1 MAQSR
6 SGKKSTKSSGTKK
19 RTSSSK
25 SSSSRS
31 TSARSASSRSSRPSG
46 RAKRRAETPNL
57 ARSVLLVGLSLLCV
71 ALVLVPGQNL
81 WRTLRSWYFGV
92 FGVMTYFVGPFL
104 LYLAYLL
111 ASGYRVALFAGK
123 VSLMGVLCA
132 GVPVIFSKLNVEGLK
147 AGEVIK
153 MLFTRGGTYYWE
165 GGVLGAPVGATLL
178 ALFGRPASNI
188 LMLLV
193 FLLGLMFFFAITP
206 VDVVLF
212 VDTQYKK
219 LQAKREER
227 AAAETAYD
235 TRLFHEEPEE
245 ESVENLTEALPDAN
259 RPHHPVYDVIADTSR
274 FPKQAA
280 APVQQ
285 PARQYAQPYTAPV
298 TPVVP
303 EAPFTQQPAPQ
314 SRAGFDVDLG
324 PDATEAAR
332 VKAETHDPLEPVNI
346 GPGGTFGMDP
356 LSGKTNSPLHYARPQ
371 QAAPAPA
378 PQEDF
383 ELQLEPAEE
392 EPAYTAP
399 YTAPASYTAPS
410 TSYTAAP
417 ADSAPAP
424 QEPVDELDAL
434 INRAVSGHA
443 PYYAPQEV
451 SAETTLDLPQPTE
464 FETPLTPV
472 PQEPQFDTP
481 LVPVEPEE
489 DLPEP
494 TPVELPQIDMTGRV
508 QGDTMVISPADLAA
522 GMAAQNVAP
531 LGEPTAAD
539 ASTTPAAAPMPAAPV
554 SPAVPASPAAIPT
567 LGGSFSDTGSVVSAA
582 WQSGRSVSEML
593 DAMASQPAAPSA
605 PAVPV
610 QAPAYTAPA
619 AEPVQE
625 ETTPAQTPAYTAP
638 TTPQPAPSAPA
649 YQPAPQPMTR
659 PAAETTQSS
668 FTVPQQGEAARVR
681 VSTAVGNSAGAPIHT
696 PPVAAKADPNA
707 MRLPTSE
714 EQPPEPYC
722 YPSLNLFNPTRPDDE
737 AGAAREMKK
746 NADILVNTLDS
757 FGVKTTMLDICRGP
771 SVTRYELQPQAGIK
785 VSRITSLADDIAL
798 NLATAGVRIE
808 APIPGKP
815 AVGIE
820 VPNKIRSTVNIR
832 SVFESQNYINMR
844 SPLTMALGKD
854 IAGTAQV
861 ADLCKMPHLL
871 IAGSTGSGK
880 SVCVNS
886 IIISFLFRSGPED
899 VKLILID
906 PKVVELA
913 EYNGIPHLL
922 MPVVTEPRKAAG
934 ALGASVAEM
943 ERRYKLFAEN
953 NVREIKAYNK
963 LAAQTGMEHL
973 PYIAIVIDEL
983 ADLMMVAG
991 KEVEDYICRIAQK
1004 ARAAGIHL
1012 IVATQRPSVDVIT
1025 GLIKANIPSRIAFAV
1040 SSQIDSRTILD
1051 SGGAEK
1057 LLGNGDMLFLPVG
1070 ASKPV
1075 RVQGTFVTDEEI
1087 GAVLSFIKSTSTA
1100 QYDEEMIAEMER
1112 RAVAEKGSKKGGD
1125 DDGDAGGALDAM
1137 FEQAVECVIEAG
1149 QASTSLLQRRCKLGY
1164 ARAARIMDQME
1175 QEKIIGPYEGAKPR
1189 AVLVTKSEWEERKLN
1204 GRYDE

>member
-6 SGKKSTKSSGTKK
+6 SGKSSGK
-19 RTSSSK
+19 SK
-25 SSSSRS
+25 SRSSSSRS
-31 TSARSASSRSSRPSG
+31 STTYRASSGKSGQSSSSRSKAQASR
-46 RAKRRAETPNL
+46 RAQRRAETPNL
-57 ARSVLLVGLSLLCV
+57 ARSILLAGLGLLCV
-71 ALVLVPGQNL
+71 AMVLVPGQNM
-81 WRTLRSWYFGV
+81 WKTLRGGLFGI
-92 FGVMTYFVGPFL
+92 FGVMTYLVGPFL

-111 ASGYRVALFAGK
+111 ASGYRVTLFAGK
-123 VSLMGVLCA
+123 VALMSVLCA
-132 GVPVIFSKLNVEGLK
+132 GVPVIFSNVSPND
-147 AGEVIK
+147 ANPWQIIK
-153 MLFTRGGTYYWE
+153 MLFARGQTNFWE
-165 GGVLGAPVGATLL
+165 GGVWGAPVGGTLL
-178 ALFGRPASNI
+178 ALFGRPASNVI
-188 LMLLV
+188 MLLV

-206 VDVVLF
+206 ADVVLF
-212 VDTQYKK
+212 VNNQYQK
-219 LQAKREER
+219 LQQARQDRAEE
-227 AAAETAYD
+227 ETAYD
-235 TRLFHEEPEE
+235 TQLFAQEQEEEPI
-245 ESVENLTEALPDAN
+245 ENLTAPAQDN
-259 RPHHPVYDVIADTSR
+259 RPHHPAYDVIADTGR
-274 FPKQAA
+274 IPVQPAQPVQPLVQQA
-280 APVQQ
+280 APVNQ
-285 PARQYAQPYTAPV
+285 PAQPVQSAVPSQPAASAPV
-298 TPVVP
+298 IPNYT
-303 EAPFTQQPAPQ
+303 PAPTYAAYAAAAGYTPASYGTPAAESQ
-314 SRAGFDVDLG
+314 PRASFDVDLG
-324 PDATEAAR
+324 PEATASAA
-332 VKAETHDPLEPVNI
+332 KAAIEHDPLEPVNI

-356 LSGKTNSPLHYARPQ
+356 LSHLSDTSHYHAATADPQ
-371 QAAPAPA
+371 PAVQPAAD
-378 PQEDF
+378 EF
-383 ELQLEPAEE
+383 ELKLDDPAEVAPE
-392 EPAYTAP
+392 E
-399 YTAPASYTAPS
+399 
-410 TSYTAAP
+410 AAG
-417 ADSAPAP
+417 
-424 QEPVDELDAL
+424 DELDNL
-434 INRAVSGHA
+434 ISRAVSGHA
-443 PYYAPQEV
+443 PYYGEQDV
-451 SAETTLDLPQPTE
+451 SSETTLDLAQESE
-464 FETPLTPV
+464 FSVPLTP
-472 PQEPQFDTP
+472 EPTFDTP
-481 LVPVEPEE
+481 LVPVE
-489 DLPEP
+489 D
-494 TPVELPQIDMTGRV
+494 
-508 QGDTMVISPADLAA
+508 
-522 GMAAQNVAP
+522 
-531 LGEPTAAD
+531 D
-539 ASTTPAAAPMPAAPV
+539 ASFGIPVDGEEGAFTGNTPAKEPHSAPAASAAP
-554 SPAVPASPAAIPT
+554 AIPT
-567 LGGSFSDTGSVVSAA
+567 IGGSFSVNEAVSNAWNSGRPISDVLNAQPATPVPQAAPVVPASSVAAAVSA
-582 WQSGRSVSEML
+582 
-593 DAMASQPAAPSA
+593 QP
-605 PAVPV
+605 
-610 QAPAYTAPA
+610 Q
-619 AEPVQE
+619 Q
-625 ETTPAQTPAYTAP
+625 P
-638 TTPQPAPSAPA
+638 TGT
-649 YQPAPQPMTR
+649 
-659 PAAETTQSS
+659 ESS
-668 FTVPQQGEAARVR
+668 FVVPQRGEAAHLQ
-681 VSTAVGNSAGAPIHT
+681 VSTSVGNSASAPISS
-696 PPVAAKADPNA
+696 PPSVAKADPNTMNLAA
-707 MRLPTSE
+707 MQAEPV
-714 EQPPEPYC
+714 EPYC
-722 YPSLNLFNPTRPDDE
+722 YPSLNLFNATRPDDE

-832 SVFESQNYINMR
+832 AVFESQNYINMR

-854 IAGTAQV
+854 IAGAAQV

-886 IIISFLFRSGPED
+886 IIISFLFRSSPED

-963 LAAQTGMEHL
+963 LAAQTGLEHL

-1051 SGGAEK
+1051 ASGAEK

-1087 GAVLSFIKSTSTA
+1087 GAVLSFIKSTSST

-1112 RAVAEKGSKKGGD
+1112 RAVAEKGSKKGSD
-1125 DDGDAGGALDAM
+1125 DDGDTGGALDPM
-1137 FEQAVECVIEAG
+1137 FEQAVECVIDAG

-1189 AVLVTKSEWEERKLN
+1189 TVLVSKAQWEERKLN
-1204 GRYDE
+1204 GQYDEA

>member
-6 SGKKSTKSSGTKK
+6 SGKKSTKNSSGKK
-19 RTSSSK
+19 GTASARGTGRSSTG
-25 SSSSRS
+25 RS
-31 TSARSASSRSSRPSG
+31 ASARSSAASRSRQPSR
-46 RAKRRAETPNL
+46 RAQRRAETPNL
-57 ARSVLLVGLSLLCV
+57 ARSILLVGLGLLCV

-92 FGVMTYFVGPFL
+92 FGITTYLVGPFL

-111 ASGYRVALFAGK
+111 ATGYRVALFAGK

-132 GVPVIFSKLNVEGLK
+132 SVPVIFSKLNIENLK
-147 AGEVIK
+147 VGEIVK
-153 MLFTRGGTYYWE
+153 MLFTRGGTYFWE
-165 GGVLGAPVGATLL
+165 GGVLGAPIGATLL

-188 LMLLV
+188 IMLLI

-206 VDVVLF
+206 ADVVLF
-212 VDTQYKK
+212 VDGQYKT

-235 TRLFHEEPEE
+235 TRLFEQEPEE
-245 ESVENLTEALPDAN
+245 ESVENLTGALPGSS
-259 RPHHPVYDVIADTSR
+259 RPPHPVYDVIADTSR
-274 FPKQAA
+274 FPKQTPPALQRQAA
-280 APVQQ
+280 
-285 PARQYAQPYTAPV
+285 YTPPV
-298 TPVVP
+298 TPAVP
-303 EAPFTQQPAPQ
+303 EAPFTAKPDAQTHA
-314 SRAGFDVDLG
+314 SFDVDLG
-324 PDATEAAR
+324 PSAGENAR
-332 VKAETHDPLEPVNI
+332 QKAVSDDPLEPVSI

-356 LSGKTNSPLHYARPQ
+356 LSNRANSTLRHTQPQ
-371 QAAPAPA
+371 PAPA
-378 PQEDF
+378 PKEDF
-383 ELQLEPAEE
+383 ELQLQPASEPAAPVYSTPLTPVT
-392 EPAYTAP
+392 PAPAAQASTAP
-399 YTAPASYTAPS
+399 
-410 TSYTAAP
+410 
-417 ADSAPAP
+417 
-424 QEPVDELDAL
+424 QDELDAL
-434 INRAVSGHA
+434 INRAVSGRA
-443 PYYAPQEV
+443 PYYTPQEV
-451 SAETTLDLPQPTE
+451 SAETPLALPQPTE

-472 PQEPQFDTP
+472 PQEPKFDTP
-481 LVPVEPEE
+481 LIPVEDE
-489 DLPEP
+489 PEP
-494 TPVELPQIDMTGRV
+494 IPVELPQLDMTGRV
-508 QGDTMVISPADLAA
+508 QGDTMVLSPADLAA
-522 GMAAQNVAP
+522 QMAADAAP
-531 LGEPTAAD
+531 LG
-539 ASTTPAAAPMPAAPV
+539 TPAPAAVPDAPEA
-554 SPAVPASPAAIPT
+554 PAVSAPIPT
-567 LGGSFSDTGSVVSAA
+567 LGGSFSDTGSAVSAA
-582 WQSGRSVSEML
+582 WQSGRAVSEWQ
-593 DAMASQPAAPSA
+593 DGRRARAPAAPRRRVGQAPARAAPPPPYQSA
-605 PAVPV
+605 PA
-610 QAPAYTAPA
+610 
-619 AEPVQE
+619 
-625 ETTPAQTPAYTAP
+625 
-638 TTPQPAPSAPA
+638 
-649 YQPAPQPMTR
+649 MTR

-668 FTVPQQGEAARVR
+668 FTVPRQGEAARVQ

-696 PPVAAKADPNA
+696 PPCAAKADPNA

-722 YPSLNLFNPTRPDDE
+722 YPSLNLFNATRPDDE

-832 SVFESQNYINMR
+832 AVFESQNYINMR

-1125 DDGDAGGALDAM
+1125 DDGDGGGALDAM

-1189 AVLVTKSEWEERKLN
+1189 AVLVTKAEWEERKLN
-1204 GRYDE
+1204 GQYDG

>member
-6 SGKKSTKSSGTKK
+6 SGKSSGNKN
-19 RTSSSK
+19 RSSSSSK
-25 SSSSRS
+25 SKSRSSSSRS
-31 TSARSASSRSSRPSG
+31 STTYRASSGKSGQSSSSRSKAQASR
-46 RAKRRAETPNL
+46 RAQRRAETPNL
-57 ARSVLLVGLSLLCV
+57 ARSILLAGLGLLCV
-71 ALVLVPGQNL
+71 AMVLVPGQNM
-81 WRTLRSWYFGV
+81 WKTLRGGLFGI
-92 FGVMTYFVGPFL
+92 FGVMTYLVGPFL

-111 ASGYRVALFAGK
+111 ASGYRVTLFAGK
-123 VSLMGVLCA
+123 VALMSVLCA
-132 GVPVIFSKLNVEGLK
+132 GVPVIFSNVSLND
-147 AGEVIK
+147 ANPWQITK
-153 MLFTRGGTYYWE
+153 MLFARGQTNFWE
-165 GGVLGAPVGATLL
+165 GGVWGAPVGGTLL
-178 ALFGRPASNI
+178 ALFGRPASNVI
-188 LMLLV
+188 MLLV

-206 VDVVLF
+206 ADVVLF
-212 VDTQYKK
+212 VNNQYQK
-219 LQAKREER
+219 LQQARQDRAEE
-227 AAAETAYD
+227 ETAYD
-235 TRLFHEEPEE
+235 TQLFAQEQEEEPI
-245 ESVENLTEALPDAN
+245 ENLTVPVQDN
-259 RPHHPVYDVIADTSR
+259 RPHHPAYDVIADTGR
-274 FPKQAA
+274 IPVQPAQPVQPLVQQA
-280 APVQQ
+280 APVNQ
-285 PARQYAQPYTAPV
+285 PAQPVQPAIPSQPAASAPV
-298 TPVVP
+298 IPNYT
-303 EAPFTQQPAPQ
+303 PAPTYAAYAAAAGYTPASYGTPAAESQ
-314 SRAGFDVDLG
+314 PRASFDVDLG
-324 PDATEAAR
+324 PEATASAA
-332 VKAETHDPLEPVNI
+332 KAAIEHDPLEPVNI

-356 LSGKTNSPLHYARPQ
+356 LSHLSDTSHYHAAAAEQ
-371 QAAPAPA
+371 QPAVQPAADEFELKLDNPAEAAP
-378 PQEDF
+378 
-383 ELQLEPAEE
+383 EE
-392 EPAYTAP
+392 
-399 YTAPASYTAPS
+399 
-410 TSYTAAP
+410 AAG
-417 ADSAPAP
+417 
-424 QEPVDELDAL
+424 DELDNL
-434 INRAVSGHA
+434 ISRAVSGHA
-443 PYYAPQEV
+443 PYYGEQDV
-451 SAETTLDLPQPTE
+451 SSETTLDLAQESE
-464 FETPLTPV
+464 FSVPLTS
-472 PQEPQFDTP
+472 EPTFDTP
-481 LVPVEPEE
+481 LVPVE
-489 DLPEP
+489 D
-494 TPVELPQIDMTGRV
+494 
-508 QGDTMVISPADLAA
+508 
-522 GMAAQNVAP
+522 
-531 LGEPTAAD
+531 D
-539 ASTTPAAAPMPAAPV
+539 ASFGIPVDGEEGAFTGNTPAEEPHSAPAASAAP
-554 SPAVPASPAAIPT
+554 AIPT
-567 LGGSFSDTGSVVSAA
+567 IGGSFSVNEAVSDAWNSGRPISDVLNAQPATPVQQAAPVVPASSVAAAVSA
-582 WQSGRSVSEML
+582 
-593 DAMASQPAAPSA
+593 QP
-605 PAVPV
+605 
-610 QAPAYTAPA
+610 Q
-619 AEPVQE
+619 Q
-625 ETTPAQTPAYTAP
+625 P
-638 TTPQPAPSAPA
+638 TGT
-649 YQPAPQPMTR
+649 
-659 PAAETTQSS
+659 ESS
-668 FTVPQQGEAARVR
+668 FVVPQRGEAAHLQ
-681 VSTAVGNSAGAPIHT
+681 VSTSVGNSASAPISS
-696 PPVAAKADPNA
+696 PPSAAKADPNTMNLAA
-707 MRLPTSE
+707 MQAEPV
-714 EQPPEPYC
+714 EPYC
-722 YPSLNLFNPTRPDDE
+722 YPSLNLFNATRPDDE

-785 VSRITSLADDIAL
+785 VSRITSLSDDIAL

-832 SVFESQNYINMR
+832 AVFESQNYINMR

-1112 RAVAEKGSKKGGD
+1112 RAVAEKGSKRGGD
-1125 DDGDAGGALDAM
+1125 DDGEAGGALDAM

-1189 AVLVTKSEWEERKLN
+1189 AVLVTKAQWEERKLN
-1204 GRYDE
+1204 GQYDE

>member
-6 SGKKSTKSSGTKK
+6 SGKSSGNKN
-19 RTSSSK
+19 RSSSSSK
-25 SSSSRS
+25 SKSRSSSSRS
-31 TSARSASSRSSRPSG
+31 STTYRASSGKSGQSSSSRSKAQASR
-46 RAKRRAETPNL
+46 RAQRRAETPNL
-57 ARSVLLVGLSLLCV
+57 ARSILRAGLGLLCV
-71 ALVLVPGQNL
+71 AMVLVPGQNM
-81 WRTLRSWYFGV
+81 WKTLRGGLFGI
-92 FGVMTYFVGPFL
+92 FGVMTYLVGPFL

-111 ASGYRVALFAGK
+111 ASGYRVTLFAGK
-123 VSLMGVLCA
+123 VALMSVLCA
-132 GVPVIFSKLNVEGLK
+132 GVPVIFSNVSPND
-147 AGEVIK
+147 ANPWQIIK
-153 MLFTRGGTYYWE
+153 MLFARGQTNFWE
-165 GGVLGAPVGATLL
+165 GGVWGAPVGGTLL
-178 ALFGRPASNI
+178 ALFGRPASNVI
-188 LMLLV
+188 MLLV

-206 VDVVLF
+206 ADVVLF
-212 VDTQYKK
+212 VNNQYQK
-219 LQAKREER
+219 LQQARQDRAEEE
-227 AAAETAYD
+227 AAYD
-235 TRLFHEEPEE
+235 TQLFAQEQEEEPI
-245 ESVENLTEALPDAN
+245 ENLTAPVQDN
-259 RPHHPVYDVIADTSR
+259 RPHHPAYDVIADTGR
-274 FPKQAA
+274 IPVQPAQPVQPLVQQA
-280 APVQQ
+280 APVNQPTQPVQ
-285 PARQYAQPYTAPV
+285 PAIPSQPAASAPV
-298 TPVVP
+298 IPNYT
-303 EAPFTQQPAPQ
+303 PAPTYAAYAAAAGYTPASYGTPAAESQ
-314 SRAGFDVDLG
+314 PRASFDVDLG
-324 PDATEAAR
+324 PEATASAA
-332 VKAETHDPLEPVNI
+332 KAAIEHDPLEPVNI

-356 LSGKTNSPLHYARPQ
+356 LSHLSDTSHYHAATADPQ
-371 QAAPAPA
+371 PAVQPAADEFELKLDDPAEAAP
-378 PQEDF
+378 
-383 ELQLEPAEE
+383 EE
-392 EPAYTAP
+392 
-399 YTAPASYTAPS
+399 
-410 TSYTAAP
+410 AAG
-417 ADSAPAP
+417 
-424 QEPVDELDAL
+424 DELDNL
-434 INRAVSGHA
+434 ISRAVSGHA
-443 PYYAPQEV
+443 PYYGEQDV
-451 SAETTLDLPQPTE
+451 SSETTLDLPQESE
-464 FETPLTPV
+464 FSVPLTP
-472 PQEPQFDTP
+472 EPTFDTP
-481 LVPVEPEE
+481 LVPVE
-489 DLPEP
+489 D
-494 TPVELPQIDMTGRV
+494 
-508 QGDTMVISPADLAA
+508 
-522 GMAAQNVAP
+522 
-531 LGEPTAAD
+531 D
-539 ASTTPAAAPMPAAPV
+539 ASFGIPVDGEEGAFTGNTPAEEPHSAPAVSAAP
-554 SPAVPASPAAIPT
+554 AIPT
-567 LGGSFSDTGSVVSAA
+567 IGGSFSVNEAVSDAWNSGRPISDVLNAQPATPVPQAASVVPASSVAAAVSA
-582 WQSGRSVSEML
+582 
-593 DAMASQPAAPSA
+593 QP
-605 PAVPV
+605 
-610 QAPAYTAPA
+610 Q
-619 AEPVQE
+619 Q
-625 ETTPAQTPAYTAP
+625 P
-638 TTPQPAPSAPA
+638 TGT
-649 YQPAPQPMTR
+649 
-659 PAAETTQSS
+659 ESS
-668 FTVPQQGEAARVR
+668 FVVPQRGEAAHLQ
-681 VSTAVGNSAGAPIHT
+681 VSTSVGNSASAPISS
-696 PPVAAKADPNA
+696 PPSVAKADPNTMNLAA
-707 MRLPTSE
+707 MQAEPV
-714 EQPPEPYC
+714 EPYC
-722 YPSLNLFNPTRPDDE
+722 YPSLNLFNATRPDDE

-832 SVFESQNYINMR
+832 AVFESQNYINMR

-854 IAGTAQV
+854 IAGAAQV

-886 IIISFLFRSGPED
+886 IIISFLFRSSPED

-963 LAAQTGMEHL
+963 LAAQTGLEHL

-1051 SGGAEK
+1051 ASGAEK

-1087 GAVLSFIKSTSTA
+1087 GAVLSFIKSTSST

-1112 RAVAEKGSKKGGD
+1112 RAVAEKGSKKGSD
-1125 DDGDAGGALDAM
+1125 DDGDTGGALDPM
-1137 FEQAVECVIEAG
+1137 FEQAVECVIDAG

-1189 AVLVTKSEWEERKLN
+1189 TVLVSKAQWEERKLN
-1204 GRYDE
+1204 GQYDEA

>member
-6 SGKKSTKSSGTKK
+6 SGKSSGNKN
-19 RTSSSK
+19 RSSSSSK
-25 SSSSRS
+25 SKSRSSSSRS
-31 TSARSASSRSSRPSG
+31 STTYRASSGKSGQSSSSRSKVQASR
-46 RAKRRAETPNL
+46 RAQRRAETPNL
-57 ARSVLLVGLSLLCV
+57 ARSILLAGLGLLCV
-71 ALVLVPGQNL
+71 AMVLVPGQNM
-81 WRTLRSWYFGV
+81 WKTLRGGLFGI
-92 FGVMTYFVGPFL
+92 FGVMTYLVGPFL

-111 ASGYRVALFAGK
+111 ASGYRVTLFAGK
-123 VSLMGVLCA
+123 VALMSVLCA
-132 GVPVIFSKLNVEGLK
+132 GVPVIFSNISLND
-147 AGEVIK
+147 ANPWQIIK
-153 MLFTRGGTYYWE
+153 MLFARGQTNFWE
-165 GGVLGAPVGATLL
+165 GGVWGAPVGGTLL
-178 ALFGRPASNI
+178 ALFGRPASNVI
-188 LMLLV
+188 MLLV

-206 VDVVLF
+206 ADVVLF
-212 VDTQYKK
+212 VNNQYQK
-219 LQAKREER
+219 LQQARQDRAEE
-227 AAAETAYD
+227 ETAYD
-235 TRLFHEEPEE
+235 TQLFAQEQEEEPI
-245 ESVENLTEALPDAN
+245 ENLTAPAQDN
-259 RPHHPVYDVIADTSR
+259 RPHHPAYDVIADTGR
-274 FPKQAA
+274 IPVQPAQPVQPLVQQA
-280 APVQQ
+280 APVNQ
-285 PARQYAQPYTAPV
+285 PAQPVQSAVPSQSAASAPV
-298 TPVVP
+298 IPNYT
-303 EAPFTQQPAPQ
+303 PAPTYAAYAAAAGYTPASYGTPAAESQ
-314 SRAGFDVDLG
+314 PRASFDVDLG
-324 PDATEAAR
+324 PEATASAA
-332 VKAETHDPLEPVNI
+332 KAAIEHDPLEPVNI

-356 LSGKTNSPLHYARPQ
+356 LSHLSDTSHYHAATADPQ
-371 QAAPAPA
+371 PAVQPAADEFELKLDDPAEAAP
-378 PQEDF
+378 
-383 ELQLEPAEE
+383 EE
-392 EPAYTAP
+392 
-399 YTAPASYTAPS
+399 
-410 TSYTAAP
+410 AAG
-417 ADSAPAP
+417 
-424 QEPVDELDAL
+424 DELDNL
-434 INRAVSGHA
+434 ISRAVSGHA
-443 PYYAPQEV
+443 PYYGEQDV
-451 SAETTLDLPQPTE
+451 SSETTLDLPQESE
-464 FETPLTPV
+464 FSVPLTP
-472 PQEPQFDTP
+472 EPTFDTP
-481 LVPVEPEE
+481 LVPVE
-489 DLPEP
+489 D
-494 TPVELPQIDMTGRV
+494 
-508 QGDTMVISPADLAA
+508 
-522 GMAAQNVAP
+522 
-531 LGEPTAAD
+531 D
-539 ASTTPAAAPMPAAPV
+539 ASFGIPVDGEEGAFTGNTPAEEPHSAPAASAAP
-554 SPAVPASPAAIPT
+554 AIPT
-567 LGGSFSDTGSVVSAA
+567 IGGSFSVNEAVSDAWNSGRPISDVLNAQPATPVPQAAPVVPASSVAAAVSA
-582 WQSGRSVSEML
+582 
-593 DAMASQPAAPSA
+593 QP
-605 PAVPV
+605 
-610 QAPAYTAPA
+610 Q
-619 AEPVQE
+619 Q
-625 ETTPAQTPAYTAP
+625 P
-638 TTPQPAPSAPA
+638 TGT
-649 YQPAPQPMTR
+649 
-659 PAAETTQSS
+659 ESS
-668 FTVPQQGEAARVR
+668 FVVPQRGEAAHLQ
-681 VSTAVGNSAGAPIHT
+681 VSTSVGNSASAPISS
-696 PPVAAKADPNA
+696 PPSAAKADPNTMNLAA
-707 MRLPTSE
+707 MQAEPV
-714 EQPPEPYC
+714 EPYC
-722 YPSLNLFNPTRPDDE
+722 YPSLNLFNATRPDDE

-832 SVFESQNYINMR
+832 AVFESQNYINMR

-854 IAGTAQV
+854 IAGAAQV

-886 IIISFLFRSGPED
+886 IIISFLFRSSPED

-963 LAAQTGMEHL
+963 LAAQTGLEHL

-1051 SGGAEK
+1051 ASGAEK

-1087 GAVLSFIKSTSTA
+1087 GAVLSFIKSTSST

-1112 RAVAEKGSKKGGD
+1112 RAVAEKGSKKGSD
-1125 DDGDAGGALDAM
+1125 DDGDTGGALDPM
-1137 FEQAVECVIEAG
+1137 FEQAVECVIDAG

-1189 AVLVTKSEWEERKLN
+1189 TVLVSKAQWEERKLN
-1204 GRYDE
+1204 GQYDEA

>member
-6 SGKKSTKSSGTKK
+6 SGKSSGNKN
-19 RTSSSK
+19 RSSSSSK
-25 SSSSRS
+25 SKSRSSSSRS
-31 TSARSASSRSSRPSG
+31 STTYRASSGKSGQSSSSRSKAQASR
-46 RAKRRAETPNL
+46 RAQRRAETPNL
-57 ARSVLLVGLSLLCV
+57 ARSILLAGLGLLCV
-71 ALVLVPGQNL
+71 AMVLVPGQNM
-81 WRTLRSWYFGV
+81 WKTLRGGLFGI
-92 FGVMTYFVGPFL
+92 FGVMTYLVGPFL

-111 ASGYRVALFAGK
+111 ASGYRVTLFAGK
-123 VSLMGVLCA
+123 VALMSVLCA
-132 GVPVIFSKLNVEGLK
+132 GVPVIFSNVSLND
-147 AGEVIK
+147 ANPWQITK
-153 MLFTRGGTYYWE
+153 MLFARGQTNFWE
-165 GGVLGAPVGATLL
+165 GGVWGAPVGGTLL
-178 ALFGRPASNI
+178 ALFGRPASNVI
-188 LMLLV
+188 MLLV

-206 VDVVLF
+206 ADVVLF
-212 VDTQYKK
+212 VNNQYQKLQQARQDRAEEETSYDTQ
-219 LQAKREER
+219 
-227 AAAETAYD
+227 
-235 TRLFHEEPEE
+235 LFAQEQEEEPI
-245 ESVENLTEALPDAN
+245 ENLTAPVQDN
-259 RPHHPVYDVIADTSR
+259 RPHHPAYDVIADTGR
-274 FPKQAA
+274 IPVQPAQPVQPLVQQA
-280 APVQQ
+280 APVNQ
-285 PARQYAQPYTAPV
+285 PAQPVQPAIPSQHAASAPV
-298 TPVVP
+298 IPNYT
-303 EAPFTQQPAPQ
+303 PAPTYAAYAAAAGYTPASYGTPAAESQ
-314 SRAGFDVDLG
+314 PRASFDVDLG
-324 PDATEAAR
+324 PEATASAA
-332 VKAETHDPLEPVNI
+332 KAAIEHDPLEPVNI

-356 LSGKTNSPLHYARPQ
+356 LSHLSDTSHYHAATADPQ
-371 QAAPAPA
+371 PAVQPVADEFELKLDDPAEAAP
-378 PQEDF
+378 
-383 ELQLEPAEE
+383 EE
-392 EPAYTAP
+392 
-399 YTAPASYTAPS
+399 
-410 TSYTAAP
+410 AAG
-417 ADSAPAP
+417 
-424 QEPVDELDAL
+424 DELDNL
-434 INRAVSGHA
+434 ISRAVSGHA
-443 PYYAPQEV
+443 PYYGEQDV
-451 SAETTLDLPQPTE
+451 SSETTLDLPQESE
-464 FETPLTPV
+464 FSVPLTP
-472 PQEPQFDTP
+472 EPTFDTP
-481 LVPVEPEE
+481 LVPVE
-489 DLPEP
+489 D
-494 TPVELPQIDMTGRV
+494 
-508 QGDTMVISPADLAA
+508 
-522 GMAAQNVAP
+522 
-531 LGEPTAAD
+531 D
-539 ASTTPAAAPMPAAPV
+539 ASFGIPVDGEEGAFTGNTPAKEPHSAPAASAAP
-554 SPAVPASPAAIPT
+554 AIPT
-567 LGGSFSDTGSVVSAA
+567 IGGSFSVNEAVSNAWNSGRPISDVLNAQPATPVPQAAPVVPASSVAAAVSA
-582 WQSGRSVSEML
+582 
-593 DAMASQPAAPSA
+593 QP
-605 PAVPV
+605 
-610 QAPAYTAPA
+610 Q
-619 AEPVQE
+619 Q
-625 ETTPAQTPAYTAP
+625 P
-638 TTPQPAPSAPA
+638 TGT
-649 YQPAPQPMTR
+649 
-659 PAAETTQSS
+659 ESS
-668 FTVPQQGEAARVR
+668 FVVPQRGEAAHLQ
-681 VSTAVGNSAGAPIHT
+681 VSTSVGNSASAPISS
-696 PPVAAKADPNA
+696 PPSAAKADPNTMNLAA
-707 MRLPTSE
+707 MQAEPV
-714 EQPPEPYC
+714 EPYC
-722 YPSLNLFNPTRPDDE
+722 YPSLNLFNATRPDDE

-832 SVFESQNYINMR
+832 AVFESQNYINMR

-854 IAGTAQV
+854 IAGAAQV

-886 IIISFLFRSGPED
+886 IIISFLFRSSPED

-963 LAAQTGMEHL
+963 LAAQTGLEHL

-1051 SGGAEK
+1051 ASGAEK

-1087 GAVLSFIKSTSTA
+1087 GAVLSFIKSTSST

-1112 RAVAEKGSKKGGD
+1112 RAVAEKGSKKGSD
-1125 DDGDAGGALDAM
+1125 DDGDTGGALDPM
-1137 FEQAVECVIEAG
+1137 FEQAVECVIDAG

-1189 AVLVTKSEWEERKLN
+1189 TVLVSKAQWEERKLN
-1204 GRYDE
+1204 GQYDEA

>member
-6 SGKKSTKSSGTKK
+6 SGKSSGNKN
-19 RTSSSK
+19 RSSSSSK
-25 SSSSRS
+25 SKSRSSSSRS
-31 TSARSASSRSSRPSG
+31 STTYRASSGKSGQSSSSRSKAQASR
-46 RAKRRAETPNL
+46 RAQRRAETPNL
-57 ARSVLLVGLSLLCV
+57 ARSILLAGLGLLCV
-71 ALVLVPGQNL
+71 AMVLVPGQNM
-81 WRTLRSWYFGV
+81 WKTLRGGLFGI
-92 FGVMTYFVGPFL
+92 FGVMTYLVGPFL

-111 ASGYRVALFAGK
+111 ASGYRVTLFAGK
-123 VSLMGVLCA
+123 VALMSVLCA
-132 GVPVIFSKLNVEGLK
+132 GVPVIFSNVSLND
-147 AGEVIK
+147 ANPWQIIK
-153 MLFTRGGTYYWE
+153 MLFARGQTNFCE
-165 GGVLGAPVGATLL
+165 GGVWGAPVGGTLL
-178 ALFGRPASNI
+178 ALFGRPASNVI
-188 LMLLV
+188 MLLV

-206 VDVVLF
+206 ADVVLF
-212 VDTQYKK
+212 VNNQYQK
-219 LQAKREER
+219 LQQARQDRAEE
-227 AAAETAYD
+227 ETAYD
-235 TRLFHEEPEE
+235 TQLFAQEQEEEPI
-245 ESVENLTEALPDAN
+245 ENLTAPAQDN
-259 RPHHPVYDVIADTSR
+259 RPHHPAYDVIADTGR
-274 FPKQAA
+274 IPVQPAQPVQPLVQQA
-280 APVQQ
+280 APVNQSTQPVQ
-285 PARQYAQPYTAPV
+285 PAIPSQPAASAPV
-298 TPVVP
+298 IPNYT
-303 EAPFTQQPAPQ
+303 PAPTYAAYAAAAGYTPASYGTPAAESQ
-314 SRAGFDVDLG
+314 PRASFDVDLG
-324 PDATEAAR
+324 PEATASAA
-332 VKAETHDPLEPVNI
+332 KAAIEHDPLEPVNI

-356 LSGKTNSPLHYARPQ
+356 LSHLSDTSHYHAATADPQ
-371 QAAPAPA
+371 PAVQPAADEFELKLDDPAEAAP
-378 PQEDF
+378 
-383 ELQLEPAEE
+383 EE
-392 EPAYTAP
+392 
-399 YTAPASYTAPS
+399 
-410 TSYTAAP
+410 AAG
-417 ADSAPAP
+417 
-424 QEPVDELDAL
+424 DELDNL
-434 INRAVSGHA
+434 ISRAVSGHA
-443 PYYAPQEV
+443 PYYGEQDV
-451 SAETTLDLPQPTE
+451 SSETTLDLPQESE
-464 FETPLTPV
+464 FSVPLTP
-472 PQEPQFDTP
+472 EPTFDTP
-481 LVPVEPEE
+481 LVPVE
-489 DLPEP
+489 D
-494 TPVELPQIDMTGRV
+494 
-508 QGDTMVISPADLAA
+508 
-522 GMAAQNVAP
+522 
-531 LGEPTAAD
+531 D
-539 ASTTPAAAPMPAAPV
+539 ASFGIPVDGEEGAFTGNTPAEEPHSAPAASAAP
-554 SPAVPASPAAIPT
+554 AIPT
-567 LGGSFSDTGSVVSAA
+567 IGGSFSVNEAVSDAWNSGRPISDVLNAQPATPVPQAASVVPASSVAAAVSA
-582 WQSGRSVSEML
+582 
-593 DAMASQPAAPSA
+593 QP
-605 PAVPV
+605 
-610 QAPAYTAPA
+610 Q
-619 AEPVQE
+619 Q
-625 ETTPAQTPAYTAP
+625 P
-638 TTPQPAPSAPA
+638 TGT
-649 YQPAPQPMTR
+649 
-659 PAAETTQSS
+659 ESS
-668 FTVPQQGEAARVR
+668 FVVPQRGEAAHLQ
-681 VSTAVGNSAGAPIHT
+681 VSTSVGNSASAPISS
-696 PPVAAKADPNA
+696 PPSAAKADPNTMNLAA
-707 MRLPTSE
+707 MQAEPV
-714 EQPPEPYC
+714 EPYC
-722 YPSLNLFNPTRPDDE
+722 YPSLNLFNATRPDDE

-832 SVFESQNYINMR
+832 AVFESQNYINMR

-854 IAGTAQV
+854 IAGAAQV

-886 IIISFLFRSGPED
+886 IIISFLFRSSPED

-963 LAAQTGMEHL
+963 LAAQTGLEHL

-1051 SGGAEK
+1051 ASGAEK

-1087 GAVLSFIKSTSTA
+1087 GAVLSFIKSTSST

-1112 RAVAEKGSKKGGD
+1112 RAVAEKGSKKGSD
-1125 DDGDAGGALDAM
+1125 DDGDTGGALDPM
-1137 FEQAVECVIEAG
+1137 FEQAVECVIDAG

-1189 AVLVTKSEWEERKLN
+1189 TVLVSKAQWEERKLN
-1204 GRYDE
+1204 GQYDEA

>member
-6 SGKKSTKSSGTKK
+6 SGKKSTKNSSGKK
-19 RTSSSK
+19 GTA
-25 SSSSRS
+25 SSRGTGRSS
-31 TSARSASSRSSRPSG
+31 TGRSASARSSAASRSRQPSR
-46 RAKRRAETPNL
+46 RAQRRAETPNL
-57 ARSVLLVGLSLLCV
+57 ARSILLVGLGLLCV

-92 FGVMTYFVGPFL
+92 FGITTYLVGPFL

-111 ASGYRVALFAGK
+111 ATGYRVALFAGK

-132 GVPVIFSKLNVEGLK
+132 SVPVIFSKLNIENLK
-147 AGEVIK
+147 VGEIVK
-153 MLFTRGGTYYWE
+153 MLFTRGGTYFWE
-165 GGVLGAPVGATLL
+165 GGVLGAPIGATLL

-188 LMLLV
+188 IMLLI

-206 VDVVLF
+206 ADVVLF
-212 VDTQYKK
+212 VDGQYKT

-235 TRLFHEEPEE
+235 TRLFEQEPEE
-245 ESVENLTEALPDAN
+245 ESVENLTGALPDSS

-274 FPKQAA
+274 FPKQTPP
-280 APVQQ
+280 APQ
-285 PARQYAQPYTAPV
+285 RQTVYTPPV
-298 TPVVP
+298 TPAVP
-303 EAPFTQQPAPQ
+303 EAPFAAKPAAQ
-314 SRAGFDVDLG
+314 THASFDVDLG
-324 PDATEAAR
+324 PSAGENAR
-332 VKAETHDPLEPVNI
+332 QKAVSADPLEPVSI

-356 LSGKTNSPLHYARPQ
+356 LSNRANSTLRHTQPQ
-371 QAAPAPA
+371 PAPA
-378 PQEDF
+378 PKEDF
-383 ELQLEPAEE
+383 ELQLQPASEL
-392 EPAYTAP
+392 AAP
-399 YTAPASYTAPS
+399 VYSTPLTPVTPAPAAQAS
-410 TSYTAAP
+410 
-417 ADSAPAP
+417 PAP
-424 QEPVDELDAL
+424 QDELDAL

-443 PYYAPQEV
+443 PYYTPQEV

-472 PQEPQFDTP
+472 PQEPKFDTP
-481 LVPVEPEE
+481 LIPVEDE
-489 DLPEP
+489 PEP
-494 TPVELPQIDMTGRV
+494 IPVELPQLDMTGRV
-508 QGDTMVISPADLAA
+508 QGDTMVLSPADLAA
-522 GMAAQNVAP
+522 QM
-531 LGEPTAAD
+531 AAD
-539 ASTTPAAAPMPAAPV
+539 AVPLGTPAPAAVPAAPEA
-554 SPAVPASPAAIPT
+554 PAVSAPIPT
-567 LGGSFSDTGSVVSAA
+567 LGGSFSDTGSAVSAA

-593 DAMASQPAAPSA
+593 DDMLAETPAAPAQPVVEAPAPASDPYTAAPAADSYTAAPAAAPQPYQSA
-605 PAVPV
+605 PA
-610 QAPAYTAPA
+610 
-619 AEPVQE
+619 
-625 ETTPAQTPAYTAP
+625 
-638 TTPQPAPSAPA
+638 
-649 YQPAPQPMTR
+649 MTR

-668 FTVPQQGEAARVR
+668 FTVPRQGEAARVQ

-696 PPVAAKADPNA
+696 PPCAAKADPNA

-722 YPSLNLFNPTRPDDE
+722 YPSLNLFNATSPDDE

-832 SVFESQNYINMR
+832 AVFESQNYINMR

-1112 RAVAEKGSKKGGD
+1112 RAVAEKGSKKGSD
-1125 DDGDAGGALDAM
+1125 DDGDGGGALDAM

-1189 AVLVTKSEWEERKLN
+1189 AVLVTKAEWEERKLN
-1204 GRYDE
+1204 GQYDG

>member
-6 SGKKSTKSSGTKK
+6 SGKSSGNKN
-19 RTSSSK
+19 RSSSSSK
-25 SSSSRS
+25 SKSRSSSSRS
-31 TSARSASSRSSRPSG
+31 STTYRASSGKSGQSSSSRSKAQASR
-46 RAKRRAETPNL
+46 RAQRRAETPNL
-57 ARSVLLVGLSLLCV
+57 ARSILLAGLGLLCV
-71 ALVLVPGQNL
+71 AMVLVPGQNM
-81 WRTLRSWYFGV
+81 WKTLRGGLFGI
-92 FGVMTYFVGPFL
+92 FGVMTYLVGPFL

-111 ASGYRVALFAGK
+111 ASGYRVTLFAGK
-123 VSLMGVLCA
+123 VALMSVLCA
-132 GVPVIFSKLNVEGLK
+132 GVPVIFSNVSLND
-147 AGEVIK
+147 ANPWQIIK
-153 MLFTRGGTYYWE
+153 MLFARGQTNFWE
-165 GGVLGAPVGATLL
+165 GGVWGAPVGGTLL
-178 ALFGRPASNI
+178 ALFGRPASNVI
-188 LMLLV
+188 MLLV

-206 VDVVLF
+206 ADVVLF
-212 VDTQYKK
+212 VNNQYQK
-219 LQAKREER
+219 LQQARQDRAEE
-227 AAAETAYD
+227 ETAYD
-235 TRLFHEEPEE
+235 TQLFAQEQEEEPI
-245 ESVENLTEALPDAN
+245 ENLTAPVQDN
-259 RPHHPVYDVIADTSR
+259 RPHHPAYDVIADTGR
-274 FPKQAA
+274 IPVQPAQPVQPLVQQA
-280 APVQQ
+280 APVNQ
-285 PARQYAQPYTAPV
+285 PAQPVQSAIPSQPAASAPV
-298 TPVVP
+298 IPNYT
-303 EAPFTQQPAPQ
+303 PAPTYAAYAAAAGYTPASYGTPAAESQ
-314 SRAGFDVDLG
+314 SRASFDVDLG
-324 PDATEAAR
+324 PEATASAA
-332 VKAETHDPLEPVNI
+332 KAAIEHDPLEPVNI

-356 LSGKTNSPLHYARPQ
+356 LSHLSDTSHYHAATADPQ
-371 QAAPAPA
+371 PAVQPVADEFELKLDDPAEAAP
-378 PQEDF
+378 
-383 ELQLEPAEE
+383 EE
-392 EPAYTAP
+392 
-399 YTAPASYTAPS
+399 
-410 TSYTAAP
+410 AAG
-417 ADSAPAP
+417 
-424 QEPVDELDAL
+424 DELDNL
-434 INRAVSGHA
+434 ISRAVSGHA
-443 PYYAPQEV
+443 PYYGEQDV
-451 SAETTLDLPQPTE
+451 SSETTLDLPQESE
-464 FETPLTPV
+464 FSVPLTP
-472 PQEPQFDTP
+472 EPTFDTP
-481 LVPVEPEE
+481 LVPVE
-489 DLPEP
+489 D
-494 TPVELPQIDMTGRV
+494 
-508 QGDTMVISPADLAA
+508 
-522 GMAAQNVAP
+522 
-531 LGEPTAAD
+531 D
-539 ASTTPAAAPMPAAPV
+539 ASFGIPVDGEEGAFTGNTPAKEPHSAPAASAAP
-554 SPAVPASPAAIPT
+554 AIPT
-567 LGGSFSDTGSVVSAA
+567 IGGSFSVNEAVSNAWNSGRPISDVLNAQPATPVPQAAPVVPASSVAAAVSA
-582 WQSGRSVSEML
+582 
-593 DAMASQPAAPSA
+593 QP
-605 PAVPV
+605 
-610 QAPAYTAPA
+610 Q
-619 AEPVQE
+619 Q
-625 ETTPAQTPAYTAP
+625 P
-638 TTPQPAPSAPA
+638 TGT
-649 YQPAPQPMTR
+649 
-659 PAAETTQSS
+659 ESS
-668 FTVPQQGEAARVR
+668 FVVPQRGEAAHLQ
-681 VSTAVGNSAGAPIHT
+681 VSTSVGNSASAPISS
-696 PPVAAKADPNA
+696 PPSAAKADPNTMNLAA
-707 MRLPTSE
+707 MQAEPV
-714 EQPPEPYC
+714 EPYC
-722 YPSLNLFNPTRPDDE
+722 YPSLNLFNATHPDDE

-832 SVFESQNYINMR
+832 AVFESQNYINMR

-854 IAGTAQV
+854 IAGAAQV

-886 IIISFLFRSGPED
+886 IIISFLFRSSPED

-963 LAAQTGMEHL
+963 LAAQTGLEHL

-1051 SGGAEK
+1051 ASGAEK

-1087 GAVLSFIKSTSTA
+1087 GAVLSFIKSTSST

-1112 RAVAEKGSKKGGD
+1112 RAVAEKGSKKGSD
-1125 DDGDAGGALDAM
+1125 DDGDSGGALDPM
-1137 FEQAVECVIEAG
+1137 FEQAVECVIDAG

-1189 AVLVTKSEWEERKLN
+1189 TVLVSKAQWEERKLN
-1204 GRYDE
+1204 GQYDEA

>member
-6 SGKKSTKSSGTKK
+6 SGKSSGNKN
-19 RTSSSK
+19 RSSSSSK
-25 SSSSRS
+25 SKSRSSSSRS
-31 TSARSASSRSSRPSG
+31 STTYRASSGKSGQSSSSRSKAQASR
-46 RAKRRAETPNL
+46 RAQRRAETPNL
-57 ARSVLLVGLSLLCV
+57 ARSILLAGLGLLCV
-71 ALVLVPGQNL
+71 AMVLVPGQNM
-81 WRTLRSWYFGV
+81 WKTLRGGLFGI
-92 FGVMTYFVGPFL
+92 FGVMTYLVGPFL

-111 ASGYRVALFAGK
+111 ASGYRVTLFAGK
-123 VSLMGVLCA
+123 VTLMSVLCA
-132 GVPVIFSKLNVEGLK
+132 GVPVIFSNVTLND
-147 AGEVIK
+147 ANPWQIIK
-153 MLFTRGGTYYWE
+153 MLFARGQTNFWE
-165 GGVLGAPVGATLL
+165 GGVWGAPVGGTLL
-178 ALFGRPASNI
+178 ALFGRPASNVI
-188 LMLLV
+188 MLLV

-206 VDVVLF
+206 ADVVLF
-212 VDTQYKK
+212 VNNQYQK
-219 LQAKREER
+219 LQQARQDRAEE
-227 AAAETAYD
+227 ETAYD
-235 TRLFHEEPEE
+235 TQLFAQEQEEEPI
-245 ESVENLTEALPDAN
+245 ENLTAPAQDN
-259 RPHHPVYDVIADTSR
+259 RPHHPAYDVIADTGR
-274 FPKQAA
+274 IPVQPAQPVQPLVQQA
-280 APVQQ
+280 APVNQ
-285 PARQYAQPYTAPV
+285 PAQPVQPATPSQPAASAPV
-298 TPVVP
+298 IPNYT
-303 EAPFTQQPAPQ
+303 PAPTYAAYAAAAGYTPASYGTPAAESQ
-314 SRAGFDVDLG
+314 PRASFDVDLG
-324 PDATEAAR
+324 PEATATAA
-332 VKAETHDPLEPVNI
+332 KAAIEHDPLETVSI

-356 LSGKTNSPLHYARPQ
+356 LSHLSDTSHYHAATADPQ
-371 QAAPAPA
+371 PAVQPAADEFELKLDDPAKAAP
-378 PQEDF
+378 
-383 ELQLEPAEE
+383 EE
-392 EPAYTAP
+392 
-399 YTAPASYTAPS
+399 
-410 TSYTAAP
+410 AAG
-417 ADSAPAP
+417 
-424 QEPVDELDAL
+424 DELDNL
-434 INRAVSGHA
+434 ISRAVSGHA
-443 PYYAPQEV
+443 PYYGEQDV
-451 SAETTLDLPQPTE
+451 SSETTLDLPQESE
-464 FETPLTPV
+464 FSVPLTP
-472 PQEPQFDTP
+472 EPTFDTP
-481 LVPVEPEE
+481 LVPVEDDNSFGFPVDGE
-489 DLPEP
+489 DG
-494 TPVELPQIDMTGRV
+494 VFTG
-508 QGDTMVISPADLAA
+508 
-522 GMAAQNVAP
+522 
-531 LGEPTAAD
+531 
-539 ASTTPAAAPMPAAPV
+539 TTPAEEPHSAPAASAAPAIPTIGGSFSVNEAVSDAWNSGRPISDVLNAQPAAPV
-554 SPAVPASPAAIPT
+554 PQAAPVVPASSVAAA
-567 LGGSFSDTGSVVSAA
+567 VSA
-582 WQSGRSVSEML
+582 
-593 DAMASQPAAPSA
+593 QP
-605 PAVPV
+605 
-610 QAPAYTAPA
+610 Q
-619 AEPVQE
+619 Q
-625 ETTPAQTPAYTAP
+625 P
-638 TTPQPAPSAPA
+638 TST
-649 YQPAPQPMTR
+649 
-659 PAAETTQSS
+659 ESS
-668 FTVPQQGEAARVR
+668 FVVPQRGEAAHLQ
-681 VSTAVGNSAGAPIHT
+681 VSTNVGNSASAPISS
-696 PPVAAKADPNA
+696 PPSAAKADPNTMNLAA
-707 MRLPTSE
+707 MQAEPV
-714 EQPPEPYC
+714 EPYC
-722 YPSLNLFNPTRPDDE
+722 YPSLNLFNATRPDDE

-832 SVFESQNYINMR
+832 AVFESQNYINMR

-854 IAGTAQV
+854 IAGAAQV

-886 IIISFLFRSGPED
+886 IIISFLFRSSPED

-963 LAAQTGMEHL
+963 LAAQTGLEHL

-1051 SGGAEK
+1051 ASGAEK

-1087 GAVLSFIKSTSTA
+1087 GAVLSFIKSTSST

-1112 RAVAEKGSKKGGD
+1112 RAVAEKGSKKGSD
-1125 DDGDAGGALDAM
+1125 DDGDTGGALDPM
-1137 FEQAVECVIEAG
+1137 FEQAVECVIDAG

-1189 AVLVTKSEWEERKLN
+1189 TVLVSKAQWEERKLN
-1204 GRYDE
+1204 GQYDEA

>member
-6 SGKKSTKSSGTKK
+6 SGKSSGNKN
-19 RTSSSK
+19 RSSSSSK
-25 SSSSRS
+25 SKSRSSSSRS
-31 TSARSASSRSSRPSG
+31 STTYRASSGKSGQSSSSRSKAQASR
-46 RAKRRAETPNL
+46 RAQRRAETPNL
-57 ARSVLLVGLSLLCV
+57 ARSILLAGLGLLCV
-71 ALVLVPGQNL
+71 AMVLVPGQNM
-81 WRTLRSWYFGV
+81 WKTLRGGLFGI
-92 FGVMTYFVGPFL
+92 FGVMTYLVGPFL

-111 ASGYRVALFAGK
+111 ASGYRVTLFAGK
-123 VSLMGVLCA
+123 VALMSVLCA
-132 GVPVIFSKLNVEGLK
+132 GVPVIFSNVSLND
-147 AGEVIK
+147 ANPWQITK
-153 MLFTRGGTYYWE
+153 MLFARGQTNFWE
-165 GGVLGAPVGATLL
+165 GGVWGAPVGGTLL
-178 ALFGRPASNI
+178 ALFGRPASNVI
-188 LMLLV
+188 MLLV

-206 VDVVLF
+206 ADVVLF
-212 VDTQYKK
+212 VNNQYQK
-219 LQAKREER
+219 LQQARQDRAEE
-227 AAAETAYD
+227 ETAYD
-235 TRLFHEEPEE
+235 TQLFAQEQEEEPI
-245 ESVENLTEALPDAN
+245 ENLTAPAQDN
-259 RPHHPVYDVIADTSR
+259 RPHHPAYDVIADTGR
-274 FPKQAA
+274 IPVQPAQPVQPLVQQA
-280 APVQQ
+280 APVNQ
-285 PARQYAQPYTAPV
+285 PAQPVQSAVPSQPAASAPV
-298 TPVVP
+298 IPNYT
-303 EAPFTQQPAPQ
+303 PAPTYAAYAAAAGYTPASYGTPAAESQ
-314 SRAGFDVDLG
+314 PRASFDVDLG
-324 PDATEAAR
+324 PEATASAA
-332 VKAETHDPLEPVNI
+332 KAAIEHDPLEPVNI

-356 LSGKTNSPLHYARPQ
+356 LSHLSDTSHYHSAAAEQ
-371 QAAPAPA
+371 QPAVQPAADEFELKLDDPAKAAP
-378 PQEDF
+378 
-383 ELQLEPAEE
+383 EE
-392 EPAYTAP
+392 
-399 YTAPASYTAPS
+399 
-410 TSYTAAP
+410 AAG
-417 ADSAPAP
+417 
-424 QEPVDELDAL
+424 DELDNL
-434 INRAVSGHA
+434 ISRAVSGHA
-443 PYYAPQEV
+443 PYYGEQDV
-451 SAETTLDLPQPTE
+451 SSETTLDLPQESE
-464 FETPLTPV
+464 FSVPLTPQ
-472 PQEPQFDTP
+472 PTFDTP
-481 LVPVEPEE
+481 LVPVEDNASFDIPVDGEE
-489 DLPEP
+489 GAF
-494 TPVELPQIDMTGRV
+494 TG
-508 QGDTMVISPADLAA
+508 
-522 GMAAQNVAP
+522 
-531 LGEPTAAD
+531 
-539 ASTTPAAAPMPAAPV
+539 TTPAEEPHSAPAASAAP
-554 SPAVPASPAAIPT
+554 AIPT
-567 LGGSFSDTGSVVSAA
+567 IGGSFSVNEAVSDA
-582 WQSGRSVSEML
+582 WNSGRPISDVL
-593 DAMASQPAAPSA
+593 N
-605 PAVPV
+605 
-610 QAPAYTAPA
+610 
-619 AEPVQE
+619 
-625 ETTPAQTPAYTAP
+625 AQP
-638 TTPQPAPSAPA
+638 TTPVPQAAPVVPASSVAAAVSAQPQ
-649 YQPAPQPMTR
+649 QPTGT
-659 PAAETTQSS
+659 ESS
-668 FTVPQQGEAARVR
+668 FVVPQRGEAAHLQ
-681 VSTAVGNSAGAPIHT
+681 VSTSVGNSASAPISS
-696 PPVAAKADPNA
+696 PPSAAKADPNTMNLAA
-707 MRLPTSE
+707 MQAEPV
-714 EQPPEPYC
+714 EPYC
-722 YPSLNLFNPTRPDDE
+722 YPSLNLFNATHPDDE

-832 SVFESQNYINMR
+832 AVFESQNYINMR

-854 IAGTAQV
+854 IAGAAQV

-886 IIISFLFRSGPED
+886 IIISFLFRSSPED

-963 LAAQTGMEHL
+963 LAAQTGLEHL

-1051 SGGAEK
+1051 ASGAEK

-1087 GAVLSFIKSTSTA
+1087 GAVLSFIKSTSST

-1112 RAVAEKGSKKGGD
+1112 RAVAEKGSKKGSD
-1125 DDGDAGGALDAM
+1125 DDGDTGGALDPM
-1137 FEQAVECVIEAG
+1137 FEQAVECVIDAG

-1189 AVLVTKSEWEERKLN
+1189 TVLVSKAQWEERKLN
-1204 GRYDE
+1204 GQYDEA

>member
-6 SGKKSTKSSGTKK
+6 SGKSSGNKN
-19 RTSSSK
+19 RSSSSSK
-25 SSSSRS
+25 SKSRSSSSRS
-31 TSARSASSRSSRPSG
+31 STTYRASSGKSGQSSSSRSKAQASR
-46 RAKRRAETPNL
+46 RAQRRAETPNL
-57 ARSVLLVGLSLLCV
+57 ARSILLAGLGLLCV
-71 ALVLVPGQNL
+71 AMVLVPGQNM
-81 WRTLRSWYFGV
+81 WKTLRGGLFGI
-92 FGVMTYFVGPFL
+92 FGVMTYLVGPFL

-111 ASGYRVALFAGK
+111 ASGYRVTLFAGK
-123 VSLMGVLCA
+123 VALMSVLCA
-132 GVPVIFSKLNVEGLK
+132 GVPVIFSNVSLND
-147 AGEVIK
+147 ANPWQIIK
-153 MLFTRGGTYYWE
+153 MLFARGQTNFWE
-165 GGVLGAPVGATLL
+165 GGVWGAPVGGTLL
-178 ALFGRPASNI
+178 ALFGRPASNVI
-188 LMLLV
+188 MLLV

-206 VDVVLF
+206 ADVVLF
-212 VDTQYKK
+212 VNNQYQK
-219 LQAKREER
+219 LQQARQDRAEE
-227 AAAETAYD
+227 ETAYD
-235 TRLFHEEPEE
+235 TQLFAQEQEEEPI
-245 ESVENLTEALPDAN
+245 ENLTAPVQDN
-259 RPHHPVYDVIADTSR
+259 RPHHPAYDVIADTGR
-274 FPKQAA
+274 IPVQPAQPVQPLVQQA
-280 APVQQ
+280 APVNQ
-285 PARQYAQPYTAPV
+285 PAQPVQSAVPSQPAASAPV
-298 TPVVP
+298 IPNYT
-303 EAPFTQQPAPQ
+303 PAPTYAAYAAAAGYTPASYGTPAAESQ
-314 SRAGFDVDLG
+314 PRASFDVDLG
-324 PDATEAAR
+324 PEATASAA
-332 VKAETHDPLEPVNI
+332 KAAIEHDPLEPVNI

-356 LSGKTNSPLHYARPQ
+356 LSHLSDTSHYHAATADPQ
-371 QAAPAPA
+371 PAVQPAADEFELKLDDPAEAAP
-378 PQEDF
+378 
-383 ELQLEPAEE
+383 EE
-392 EPAYTAP
+392 
-399 YTAPASYTAPS
+399 
-410 TSYTAAP
+410 AAG
-417 ADSAPAP
+417 
-424 QEPVDELDAL
+424 DELDNL
-434 INRAVSGHA
+434 ISRAVSGHA
-443 PYYAPQEV
+443 PYYGEQDV
-451 SAETTLDLPQPTE
+451 SSETTLDLPQESE
-464 FETPLTPV
+464 FSVPLTP
-472 PQEPQFDTP
+472 EPTFDTP
-481 LVPVEPEE
+481 LVPVE
-489 DLPEP
+489 D
-494 TPVELPQIDMTGRV
+494 
-508 QGDTMVISPADLAA
+508 
-522 GMAAQNVAP
+522 
-531 LGEPTAAD
+531 D
-539 ASTTPAAAPMPAAPV
+539 ASFGIPVDGEEGAFTGNTPAKEPHSAPAASAAP
-554 SPAVPASPAAIPT
+554 AIPT
-567 LGGSFSDTGSVVSAA
+567 IGGSFSVNEAVSNAWNSGRPISDVLNAQPATPVPQAAPVVPASSVAAAVSA
-582 WQSGRSVSEML
+582 
-593 DAMASQPAAPSA
+593 QP
-605 PAVPV
+605 
-610 QAPAYTAPA
+610 Q
-619 AEPVQE
+619 Q
-625 ETTPAQTPAYTAP
+625 P
-638 TTPQPAPSAPA
+638 TGT
-649 YQPAPQPMTR
+649 
-659 PAAETTQSS
+659 ESS
-668 FTVPQQGEAARVR
+668 FVVPQRGEAAHLQ
-681 VSTAVGNSAGAPIHT
+681 VSTSVGNSASAPISS
-696 PPVAAKADPNA
+696 PPSAAKADPNTMNLAA
-707 MRLPTSE
+707 MQAEPV
-714 EQPPEPYC
+714 EPYC
-722 YPSLNLFNPTRPDDE
+722 YPSLNLFNATRPDDE

-832 SVFESQNYINMR
+832 AVFESQNYINMR

-854 IAGTAQV
+854 IAGAAQV

-886 IIISFLFRSGPED
+886 IIISFLFRSSPED

-963 LAAQTGMEHL
+963 LAAQTGLEHL

-1051 SGGAEK
+1051 ASGAEK

-1087 GAVLSFIKSTSTA
+1087 GAVLSFIKSTSST

-1112 RAVAEKGSKKGGD
+1112 RAVAEKGSKKGSD
-1125 DDGDAGGALDAM
+1125 DDGDTGGALDPM
-1137 FEQAVECVIEAG
+1137 FEQAVECVIDAG

-1189 AVLVTKSEWEERKLN
+1189 TVLVSKAQWEERKLN
-1204 GRYDE
+1204 GQYDEA

>member
-6 SGKKSTKSSGTKK
+6 SGKSSGNKN
-19 RTSSSK
+19 RSSSSSK
-25 SSSSRS
+25 SKSRSSSSRS
-31 TSARSASSRSSRPSG
+31 STTYRASSGKSGQSSSSRSKAQASR
-46 RAKRRAETPNL
+46 RAQRRAETPNL
-57 ARSVLLVGLSLLCV
+57 ARSILLAGLGLLCV
-71 ALVLVPGQNL
+71 AMVLVPGQNM
-81 WRTLRSWYFGV
+81 WKTLRGGLFGI
-92 FGVMTYFVGPFL
+92 FGVMTYLVGPFL

-111 ASGYRVALFAGK
+111 ASGYRVTLFAGK
-123 VSLMGVLCA
+123 VALMSVLCA
-132 GVPVIFSKLNVEGLK
+132 GVPVIFSNVSLND
-147 AGEVIK
+147 ANPWQIIK
-153 MLFTRGGTYYWE
+153 MLFARGQTNFWE
-165 GGVLGAPVGATLL
+165 GGVWGAPVGGTLL
-178 ALFGRPASNI
+178 ALFGRPASNVI
-188 LMLLV
+188 MLLV

-206 VDVVLF
+206 ADVVLF
-212 VDTQYKK
+212 VNNQYQK
-219 LQAKREER
+219 LQQARQDRAEE
-227 AAAETAYD
+227 ETAYD
-235 TRLFHEEPEE
+235 TQLFAHEQEEEPI
-245 ESVENLTEALPDAN
+245 ENLTAPAQDN
-259 RPHHPVYDVIADTSR
+259 RPHHPAYDVIADTGHI
-274 FPKQAA
+274 PVQPAQPVQPLVQQA
-280 APVQQ
+280 APVNQ
-285 PARQYAQPYTAPV
+285 PAQPVQPAIPSQPAASAPV
-298 TPVVP
+298 IPNYT
-303 EAPFTQQPAPQ
+303 PAPTYAAYAAAAGYTPASYGTPAAESQ
-314 SRAGFDVDLG
+314 PRASFDVDLG
-324 PDATEAAR
+324 PEATASAA
-332 VKAETHDPLEPVNI
+332 KAAIEHDPLEPVNI

-356 LSGKTNSPLHYARPQ
+356 LSHLSDTSHYHAATADPQ
-371 QAAPAPA
+371 PAVQPAADEFELKLDDPAEAAP
-378 PQEDF
+378 
-383 ELQLEPAEE
+383 EE
-392 EPAYTAP
+392 
-399 YTAPASYTAPS
+399 
-410 TSYTAAP
+410 AAG
-417 ADSAPAP
+417 
-424 QEPVDELDAL
+424 DELDNL
-434 INRAVSGHA
+434 ISRAVSGHA
-443 PYYAPQEV
+443 PYYGEQDV
-451 SAETTLDLPQPTE
+451 SSETPLDLPQESE
-464 FETPLTPV
+464 FSVPLTP
-472 PQEPQFDTP
+472 EPTFDTP
-481 LVPVEPEE
+481 LVPVE
-489 DLPEP
+489 D
-494 TPVELPQIDMTGRV
+494 
-508 QGDTMVISPADLAA
+508 
-522 GMAAQNVAP
+522 
-531 LGEPTAAD
+531 D
-539 ASTTPAAAPMPAAPV
+539 ASFGIPVDGEEGAFTGTTPAKEPHSAPAASAAP
-554 SPAVPASPAAIPT
+554 AIPT
-567 LGGSFSDTGSVVSAA
+567 IGGSFSVNEAVSDAWNSGRPISDVLNAQPATPVPQAAPVVPASSVAAAVSA
-582 WQSGRSVSEML
+582 
-593 DAMASQPAAPSA
+593 QP
-605 PAVPV
+605 
-610 QAPAYTAPA
+610 Q
-619 AEPVQE
+619 Q
-625 ETTPAQTPAYTAP
+625 P
-638 TTPQPAPSAPA
+638 TGT
-649 YQPAPQPMTR
+649 
-659 PAAETTQSS
+659 ESS
-668 FTVPQQGEAARVR
+668 FVVPQRGEAAHLQ
-681 VSTAVGNSAGAPIHT
+681 VSTSVGNSASAPISS
-696 PPVAAKADPNA
+696 PPSAAKADPNTMNLAA
-707 MRLPTSE
+707 MQAEPV
-714 EQPPEPYC
+714 EPYC
-722 YPSLNLFNPTRPDDE
+722 YPSLNLFNATRPDDE

-832 SVFESQNYINMR
+832 AVFESQNYINMR

-854 IAGTAQV
+854 IAGAAQV

-886 IIISFLFRSGPED
+886 IIISFLFRSSPED

-963 LAAQTGMEHL
+963 LAAQTGLEHL

-1051 SGGAEK
+1051 ASGAEK

-1087 GAVLSFIKSTSTA
+1087 GAVLSFIKSTSST

-1112 RAVAEKGSKKGGD
+1112 RAVAEKGSKKGSD
-1125 DDGDAGGALDAM
+1125 DDGDTGGALDPM
-1137 FEQAVECVIEAG
+1137 FEQAVECVIDAG

-1189 AVLVTKSEWEERKLN
+1189 TVLVSKAQWEERKLN
-1204 GRYDE
+1204 GQYDEA

>member
-6 SGKKSTKSSGTKK
+6 SGKSSGNKN
-19 RTSSSK
+19 RSSSSSK
-25 SSSSRS
+25 SKSRSSSSRS
-31 TSARSASSRSSRPSG
+31 STTYRASSGKSGQSSSSRSKAQASR
-46 RAKRRAETPNL
+46 RAQRRAETPNL
-57 ARSVLLVGLSLLCV
+57 ARSILLAGLGLLCV
-71 ALVLVPGQNL
+71 AMVLVPGQNM
-81 WRTLRSWYFGV
+81 WKTLRGGLFGI
-92 FGVMTYFVGPFL
+92 FGVMTYLVGPFL

-111 ASGYRVALFAGK
+111 ASGYRVTLFAGK
-123 VSLMGVLCA
+123 VALMSVLCA
-132 GVPVIFSKLNVEGLK
+132 GVPVIFSNVSLNE
-147 AGEVIK
+147 ANPWQIIK
-153 MLFTRGGTYYWE
+153 MLFARGQTSFWE
-165 GGVLGAPVGATLL
+165 GGVWGAPVGGTLL
-178 ALFGRPASNI
+178 ALFGRPASNVI
-188 LMLLV
+188 MLLV

-206 VDVVLF
+206 ADVVLF
-212 VDTQYKK
+212 VNNQYQK
-219 LQAKREER
+219 LQQARQDRAEE
-227 AAAETAYD
+227 ETAYD
-235 TRLFHEEPEE
+235 TQLFAQEQEEEPL
-245 ESVENLTEALPDAN
+245 ENLTAPVQDN
-259 RPHHPVYDVIADTSR
+259 RPHHPAYDVIADTGR
-274 FPKQAA
+274 IPVQPAQPVQPLVQQA
-280 APVQQ
+280 APVNQSTQPVQ
-285 PARQYAQPYTAPV
+285 PAIPSQPAASAPV
-298 TPVVP
+298 IPNYT
-303 EAPFTQQPAPQ
+303 PAPTYAAYAAAAGYTPASYGTPAAESQ
-314 SRAGFDVDLG
+314 PRASFDVDLG
-324 PDATEAAR
+324 PEATASAA
-332 VKAETHDPLEPVNI
+332 KAAIEHDPLEPVNI

-356 LSGKTNSPLHYARPQ
+356 LSHLSDTSHYHAATADPQ
-371 QAAPAPA
+371 PAVQPAADEFELKLDDPAEAAP
-378 PQEDF
+378 
-383 ELQLEPAEE
+383 EE
-392 EPAYTAP
+392 
-399 YTAPASYTAPS
+399 
-410 TSYTAAP
+410 AAG
-417 ADSAPAP
+417 
-424 QEPVDELDAL
+424 DELDNL
-434 INRAVSGHA
+434 ISRAVSGHV
-443 PYYAPQEV
+443 PYYGEQDV
-451 SAETTLDLPQPTE
+451 SSETTLDLPQESE
-464 FETPLTPV
+464 FSVPLTP
-472 PQEPQFDTP
+472 EPTFDTP
-481 LVPVEPEE
+481 LVPVE
-489 DLPEP
+489 D
-494 TPVELPQIDMTGRV
+494 
-508 QGDTMVISPADLAA
+508 
-522 GMAAQNVAP
+522 
-531 LGEPTAAD
+531 D
-539 ASTTPAAAPMPAAPV
+539 ASFGIPVDGEEGAFTGNTPAEEPHSAPAASAAP
-554 SPAVPASPAAIPT
+554 AIPT
-567 LGGSFSDTGSVVSAA
+567 IGGSFSVNEAVSDAWNSGRPISDVLNAQPATPVPQAASVVPASSVAAAVSA
-582 WQSGRSVSEML
+582 
-593 DAMASQPAAPSA
+593 QP
-605 PAVPV
+605 
-610 QAPAYTAPA
+610 Q
-619 AEPVQE
+619 Q
-625 ETTPAQTPAYTAP
+625 P
-638 TTPQPAPSAPA
+638 TGT
-649 YQPAPQPMTR
+649 
-659 PAAETTQSS
+659 ESS
-668 FTVPQQGEAARVR
+668 FVVPQRGEAAHLQ
-681 VSTAVGNSAGAPIHT
+681 VSTSVGNSASAPISS
-696 PPVAAKADPNA
+696 PPSAAKADPNTMNLAA
-707 MRLPTSE
+707 MQAEPV
-714 EQPPEPYC
+714 EPYC
-722 YPSLNLFNPTRPDDE
+722 YPSLNLFNATRPDDE

-832 SVFESQNYINMR
+832 AVFESQNYINMR

-854 IAGTAQV
+854 IAGAAQV

-886 IIISFLFRSGPED
+886 IIISFLFRSSPED

-963 LAAQTGMEHL
+963 LAAQTGLEHL

-1051 SGGAEK
+1051 ASGAEK

-1087 GAVLSFIKSTSTA
+1087 GAVLSFIKSTSST

-1112 RAVAEKGSKKGGD
+1112 RAVAEKGSKKGSD
-1125 DDGDAGGALDAM
+1125 DDGDTGGALDPM
-1137 FEQAVECVIEAG
+1137 FEQAVECVIDAG

-1189 AVLVTKSEWEERKLN
+1189 TVLVSKAQWEERKLN
-1204 GRYDE
+1204 GQYDEA

>member
-6 SGKKSTKSSGTKK
+6 SGKSSGNKN
-19 RTSSSK
+19 RSSSSSK
-25 SSSSRS
+25 SKSRSSSSRS
-31 TSARSASSRSSRPSG
+31 STTYRASSGKSGQSSSSRSKAQASR
-46 RAKRRAETPNL
+46 RAQRRAETPNL
-57 ARSVLLVGLSLLCV
+57 ARSILLAGLGLLCV
-71 ALVLVPGQNL
+71 AMVLVPGQNM
-81 WRTLRSWYFGV
+81 WKTLRGGLFGI
-92 FGVMTYFVGPFL
+92 FGVMTYLVGPFL

-111 ASGYRVALFAGK
+111 ASGYRVTLFAGK
-123 VSLMGVLCA
+123 VALMSVLCA
-132 GVPVIFSKLNVEGLK
+132 GVPVIFSNVSPND
-147 AGEVIK
+147 ANPWQIIK
-153 MLFTRGGTYYWE
+153 MLFARGQTNFWE
-165 GGVLGAPVGATLL
+165 GGVWGAPVGGTLL
-178 ALFGRPASNI
+178 ALFGRPASNVI
-188 LMLLV
+188 MLLM

-206 VDVVLF
+206 ADVVLF
-212 VDTQYKK
+212 VNNQYQK
-219 LQAKREER
+219 LQQARQDRAEE
-227 AAAETAYD
+227 ETAYD
-235 TRLFHEEPEE
+235 TQLFAQEQEEEPI
-245 ESVENLTEALPDAN
+245 ENLTAPAQDN
-259 RPHHPVYDVIADTSR
+259 RPHHPAYDVIADTGR
-274 FPKQAA
+274 IPVQPAQPVQPLVQQA
-280 APVQQ
+280 APVNQ
-285 PARQYAQPYTAPV
+285 PAQPVQSAVPSQPAASAPV
-298 TPVVP
+298 IPNYT
-303 EAPFTQQPAPQ
+303 PAPTYAAYAAAAGYTPASYGTPAAESQ
-314 SRAGFDVDLG
+314 PRASFDVDLG
-324 PDATEAAR
+324 PEATASAA
-332 VKAETHDPLEPVNI
+332 KAAIEHDPLEPVNI

-356 LSGKTNSPLHYARPQ
+356 LSHLSDTSHYHAATADPQ
-371 QAAPAPA
+371 PAVQPAAD
-378 PQEDF
+378 EF
-383 ELQLEPAEE
+383 ELKLDDPAEVAPE
-392 EPAYTAP
+392 E
-399 YTAPASYTAPS
+399 
-410 TSYTAAP
+410 AAG
-417 ADSAPAP
+417 
-424 QEPVDELDAL
+424 DELDNL
-434 INRAVSGHA
+434 ISRAVSGHA
-443 PYYAPQEV
+443 PYYGEQDV
-451 SAETTLDLPQPTE
+451 SSETTLDLAQESE
-464 FETPLTPV
+464 FSVPLTP
-472 PQEPQFDTP
+472 EPTFDTP
-481 LVPVEPEE
+481 LVPVE
-489 DLPEP
+489 D
-494 TPVELPQIDMTGRV
+494 
-508 QGDTMVISPADLAA
+508 
-522 GMAAQNVAP
+522 
-531 LGEPTAAD
+531 D
-539 ASTTPAAAPMPAAPV
+539 ASFGIPVDGEEGAFTGNTPAKEPHSAPAASAAP
-554 SPAVPASPAAIPT
+554 AIPT
-567 LGGSFSDTGSVVSAA
+567 IGGSFSVNEAVSNAWNSGRPISDVLNAQPATPVPQAAPVVPASSVAAAVSA
-582 WQSGRSVSEML
+582 
-593 DAMASQPAAPSA
+593 QP
-605 PAVPV
+605 
-610 QAPAYTAPA
+610 Q
-619 AEPVQE
+619 Q
-625 ETTPAQTPAYTAP
+625 P
-638 TTPQPAPSAPA
+638 TGT
-649 YQPAPQPMTR
+649 
-659 PAAETTQSS
+659 ESS
-668 FTVPQQGEAARVR
+668 FVVPQRGEAAHLQ
-681 VSTAVGNSAGAPIHT
+681 VSTSVGNSASAPISS
-696 PPVAAKADPNA
+696 PPSAAKADPNTMNLAA
-707 MRLPTSE
+707 MQAEPV
-714 EQPPEPYC
+714 EPYC
-722 YPSLNLFNPTRPDDE
+722 YPSLNLFNATRPDDE

-832 SVFESQNYINMR
+832 AVFESQNYINMR

-854 IAGTAQV
+854 IAGAAQV

-886 IIISFLFRSGPED
+886 IIISFLFRSSPED

-963 LAAQTGMEHL
+963 LAAQTGLEHL

-1051 SGGAEK
+1051 ASGAEK

-1087 GAVLSFIKSTSTA
+1087 GAVLSFIKSTSST

-1112 RAVAEKGSKKGGD
+1112 RAVAEKGSKKGSD
-1125 DDGDAGGALDAM
+1125 DDGDTGGALDPM
-1137 FEQAVECVIEAG
+1137 FEQAVECVIDAG

-1189 AVLVTKSEWEERKLN
+1189 TVLVSKAQWEERKLN
-1204 GRYDE
+1204 GQYDEA

>member
-6 SGKKSTKSSGTKK
+6 SGKSSGNKN
-19 RTSSSK
+19 RSSSSSK
-25 SSSSRS
+25 SKSRSSSSRS
-31 TSARSASSRSSRPSG
+31 STTYRASSGKSGQSSSSRSKAQASR
-46 RAKRRAETPNL
+46 RAQRRAETPNL
-57 ARSVLLVGLSLLCV
+57 ARSILLAGLGLLCV
-71 ALVLVPGQNL
+71 AMVLVPGQNM
-81 WRTLRSWYFGV
+81 WKTLRGGLFGI
-92 FGVMTYFVGPFL
+92 FGVMTYLVGPFL

-111 ASGYRVALFAGK
+111 ASGYRVTLFAGK
-123 VSLMGVLCA
+123 VALMSVLCA
-132 GVPVIFSKLNVEGLK
+132 GVPVIFSNVSLND
-147 AGEVIK
+147 ANPWQIIK
-153 MLFTRGGTYYWE
+153 MLFARGQTNFWE
-165 GGVLGAPVGATLL
+165 GGVWGAPVGGTLL
-178 ALFGRPASNI
+178 ALFGRPASNVI
-188 LMLLV
+188 MLLV

-206 VDVVLF
+206 ADVVLF
-212 VDTQYKK
+212 VNNQYQK
-219 LQAKREER
+219 LQQARQDRAEE
-227 AAAETAYD
+227 ETAYD
-235 TRLFHEEPEE
+235 TQLFAQEQEEEPI
-245 ESVENLTEALPDAN
+245 ENLTAPAQDN
-259 RPHHPVYDVIADTSR
+259 RPHHPAYDVIADTGR
-274 FPKQAA
+274 IPVQPAQPVQPLVQQA
-280 APVQQ
+280 APVNQ
-285 PARQYAQPYTAPV
+285 PAQPVQSAVPSQPAASAPV
-298 TPVVP
+298 IPNYT
-303 EAPFTQQPAPQ
+303 PAPTYAAYAAAAGYTPASYGTPAAESQ
-314 SRAGFDVDLG
+314 PRASFDVDLG
-324 PDATEAAR
+324 PEATASAA
-332 VKAETHDPLEPVNI
+332 KAAIEHDPLEPVNI

-356 LSGKTNSPLHYARPQ
+356 LSHLSDTSHYHAATADPQ
-371 QAAPAPA
+371 PAVQPAAD
-378 PQEDF
+378 EF
-383 ELQLEPAEE
+383 ELKLDDPAEVAPE
-392 EPAYTAP
+392 E
-399 YTAPASYTAPS
+399 
-410 TSYTAAP
+410 AAG
-417 ADSAPAP
+417 
-424 QEPVDELDAL
+424 DELDNL
-434 INRAVSGHA
+434 ISRAVSGHA
-443 PYYAPQEV
+443 PYYGKQDV
-451 SAETTLDLPQPTE
+451 SSETTLDLPQESE
-464 FETPLTPV
+464 FSVPLTP
-472 PQEPQFDTP
+472 EPTFDTP
-481 LVPVEPEE
+481 LVPVE
-489 DLPEP
+489 D
-494 TPVELPQIDMTGRV
+494 
-508 QGDTMVISPADLAA
+508 
-522 GMAAQNVAP
+522 
-531 LGEPTAAD
+531 D
-539 ASTTPAAAPMPAAPV
+539 ASFGIPVDGEEGAFTGNTPAKEPHSAPAASAAP
-554 SPAVPASPAAIPT
+554 AIPT
-567 LGGSFSDTGSVVSAA
+567 IGGSFSVNEAVSDAWNSGRPISDVLNAQPATPVPQAAPVVPASSVAAAVSA
-582 WQSGRSVSEML
+582 
-593 DAMASQPAAPSA
+593 QP
-605 PAVPV
+605 
-610 QAPAYTAPA
+610 Q
-619 AEPVQE
+619 Q
-625 ETTPAQTPAYTAP
+625 P
-638 TTPQPAPSAPA
+638 TGT
-649 YQPAPQPMTR
+649 
-659 PAAETTQSS
+659 ESS
-668 FTVPQQGEAARVR
+668 FVVPQRGEAAHLQ
-681 VSTAVGNSAGAPIHT
+681 VSTSVGNSASAPISS
-696 PPVAAKADPNA
+696 PPSAAKADPNTMNLAA
-707 MRLPTSE
+707 MQAEPV
-714 EQPPEPYC
+714 EPYC
-722 YPSLNLFNPTRPDDE
+722 YPSLNLFNATRPDDE

-832 SVFESQNYINMR
+832 AVFESQNYINMR

-854 IAGTAQV
+854 IAGAAQV

-886 IIISFLFRSGPED
+886 IIISFLFRSSPED

-963 LAAQTGMEHL
+963 LAAQTGLEHL

-1051 SGGAEK
+1051 ASGAEK

-1087 GAVLSFIKSTSTA
+1087 GAVLSFIKSTSST

-1112 RAVAEKGSKKGGD
+1112 RAVAEKGSKKGSD
-1125 DDGDAGGALDAM
+1125 DDGDTGGALDPM
-1137 FEQAVECVIEAG
+1137 FEQAVECVIDAG

-1189 AVLVTKSEWEERKLN
+1189 TVLVSKAQWEERKLN
-1204 GRYDE
+1204 GQYDEA

>member
-6 SGKKSTKSSGTKK
+6 SGKSSGNKN
-19 RTSSSK
+19 RSSSSSK
-25 SSSSRS
+25 SKSRSSSSRS
-31 TSARSASSRSSRPSG
+31 STTYRASSGKSGQSSSSRSKAQASR
-46 RAKRRAETPNL
+46 RAQRRAETPNL
-57 ARSVLLVGLSLLCV
+57 ARSILLAGLGLLCV
-71 ALVLVPGQNL
+71 AMVLVPGQNM
-81 WRTLRSWYFGV
+81 WKTLRGGLFGI
-92 FGVMTYFVGPFL
+92 FGVMTYLVGPFL

-111 ASGYRVALFAGK
+111 ASGYRVTLFAGK
-123 VSLMGVLCA
+123 VALMSVLCA
-132 GVPVIFSKLNVEGLK
+132 GVPVIFSNVSLND
-147 AGEVIK
+147 ANPWQIIK
-153 MLFTRGGTYYWE
+153 MLFARGQTSFWE
-165 GGVLGAPVGATLL
+165 GGVWGVPVGGTLL
-178 ALFGRPASNI
+178 ALFGRPASNVI
-188 LMLLV
+188 MLLV

-206 VDVVLF
+206 ADVVLF
-212 VDTQYKK
+212 VNNQYQK
-219 LQAKREER
+219 LQQARQDRAEE
-227 AAAETAYD
+227 ETAYD
-235 TRLFHEEPEE
+235 TQLFAQEQEEEPI
-245 ESVENLTEALPDAN
+245 ENLTAPVQDN
-259 RPHHPVYDVIADTSR
+259 RPHHPAYDVIADTGR
-274 FPKQAA
+274 IPVQPAQPVQPLVQQA
-280 APVQQ
+280 APVNQ
-285 PARQYAQPYTAPV
+285 PAQPVQPAIPSQHAASAPV
-298 TPVVP
+298 IPNYT
-303 EAPFTQQPAPQ
+303 PAPTYAAYAAAAGYTPASYGTPAAESQ
-314 SRAGFDVDLG
+314 PRASFDVDLG
-324 PDATEAAR
+324 PEATASAA
-332 VKAETHDPLEPVNI
+332 KAAIEHDPLEPVNI

-356 LSGKTNSPLHYARPQ
+356 LSHLSDTSHYHAATADPQ
-371 QAAPAPA
+371 PAVQPAADEFELKLDDPAEAAP
-378 PQEDF
+378 
-383 ELQLEPAEE
+383 EE
-392 EPAYTAP
+392 
-399 YTAPASYTAPS
+399 
-410 TSYTAAP
+410 AAG
-417 ADSAPAP
+417 
-424 QEPVDELDAL
+424 DELDNL
-434 INRAVSGHA
+434 ISRAVSGHA
-443 PYYAPQEV
+443 PYYGEQDV
-451 SAETTLDLPQPTE
+451 SSETTLDLPQESE
-464 FETPLTPV
+464 FSVPLTP
-472 PQEPQFDTP
+472 EPTFDTP
-481 LVPVEPEE
+481 LVPVE
-489 DLPEP
+489 D
-494 TPVELPQIDMTGRV
+494 
-508 QGDTMVISPADLAA
+508 
-522 GMAAQNVAP
+522 
-531 LGEPTAAD
+531 D
-539 ASTTPAAAPMPAAPV
+539 ASFGIPVDGEEGAFTGTTPAEEPHSAPAA
-554 SPAVPASPAAIPT
+554 SAAQTIPT
-567 LGGSFSDTGSVVSAA
+567 IGGSFSVNEAVSDAWNSGRPISDVLNAQPATPVPQAAPVVPASSVAAAVSA
-582 WQSGRSVSEML
+582 
-593 DAMASQPAAPSA
+593 QP
-605 PAVPV
+605 
-610 QAPAYTAPA
+610 Q
-619 AEPVQE
+619 Q
-625 ETTPAQTPAYTAP
+625 P
-638 TTPQPAPSAPA
+638 TGT
-649 YQPAPQPMTR
+649 
-659 PAAETTQSS
+659 ESS
-668 FTVPQQGEAARVR
+668 FVVPQRGEAAHLQ
-681 VSTAVGNSAGAPIHT
+681 VSTSVGNSASAPISS
-696 PPVAAKADPNA
+696 PPSAAKADPNTMNLAA
-707 MRLPTSE
+707 MQAEPV
-714 EQPPEPYC
+714 EPYC
-722 YPSLNLFNPTRPDDE
+722 YPSLNLFNATRPDDE

-832 SVFESQNYINMR
+832 AVFESQNYINMR

-854 IAGTAQV
+854 IAGAAQV

-886 IIISFLFRSGPED
+886 IIISFLFRSSPED

-963 LAAQTGMEHL
+963 LAAQTGLEHL

-1051 SGGAEK
+1051 ASGAEK

-1087 GAVLSFIKSTSTA
+1087 GAVLSFIKSTSST

-1112 RAVAEKGSKKGGD
+1112 RAVAEKGSKKGSD
-1125 DDGDAGGALDAM
+1125 DDGDTGGALDPM
-1137 FEQAVECVIEAG
+1137 FEQAVECVIDAG

-1189 AVLVTKSEWEERKLN
+1189 TVLVSKAQWEERKLN
-1204 GRYDE
+1204 GQYDEA

>member
-6 SGKKSTKSSGTKK
+6 SGKKSTKNSSGKK
-19 RTSSSK
+19 NTA
-25 SSSSRS
+25 SSRGTGRSS
-31 TSARSASSRSSRPSG
+31 TGRSASARSSAASRSRQPSR
-46 RAKRRAETPNL
+46 RAQRRAETPNL
-57 ARSVLLVGLSLLCV
+57 ARSILLVGLGLLCV

-92 FGVMTYFVGPFL
+92 FGITTYLVGPFL

-111 ASGYRVALFAGK
+111 ATGYRVALFAGK

-132 GVPVIFSKLNVEGLK
+132 SVPVIFSKLNIENLK
-147 AGEVIK
+147 VGEIVK
-153 MLFTRGGTYYWE
+153 MLFTRGGTYFWE
-165 GGVLGAPVGATLL
+165 GGVLGAPIGATLL

-188 LMLLV
+188 IMLLI

-206 VDVVLF
+206 ADVVLF
-212 VDTQYKK
+212 VDGQYKT

-235 TRLFHEEPEE
+235 TRLFEQEPEE
-245 ESVENLTEALPDAN
+245 ESVENLTGALPGSS

-274 FPKQAA
+274 FPKQTPPAPQRQAA
-280 APVQQ
+280 CTP
-285 PARQYAQPYTAPV
+285 PV
-298 TPVVP
+298 TPAVP
-303 EAPFTQQPAPQ
+303 EAPFAAKPAAQ
-314 SRAGFDVDLG
+314 THASFDVDLG
-324 PDATEAAR
+324 PSAGENAR
-332 VKAETHDPLEPVNI
+332 QKAVSADPLEPVSI

-356 LSGKTNSPLHYARPQ
+356 LSNRANSTLHHTQPQ
-371 QAAPAPA
+371 PAPA
-378 PQEDF
+378 PKEDF
-383 ELQLEPAEE
+383 ELQLQPASEPAAPVYSTPLTPVT
-392 EPAYTAP
+392 PAPAAQASTAP
-399 YTAPASYTAPS
+399 
-410 TSYTAAP
+410 
-417 ADSAPAP
+417 
-424 QEPVDELDAL
+424 QDELDAL

-443 PYYAPQEV
+443 PYYTPQEV

-472 PQEPQFDTP
+472 PQEPKFDTP
-481 LVPVEPEE
+481 LIPVDDEPE
-489 DLPEP
+489 PI
-494 TPVELPQIDMTGRV
+494 PVELPQLDMTGRV
-508 QGDTMVISPADLAA
+508 QGDTMVLSPADLAA
-522 GMAAQNVAP
+522 QMAADAAP
-531 LGEPTAAD
+531 LG
-539 ASTTPAAAPMPAAPV
+539 TPAPAAVPAAPEA
-554 SPAVPASPAAIPT
+554 PAVSAPIPT
-567 LGGSFSDTGSVVSAA
+567 LGGSFSDTGSAVSAA

-593 DAMASQPAAPSA
+593 DDMLAETPAAPAQPVVEAPAPAAPPQPYQSA
-605 PAVPV
+605 PA
-610 QAPAYTAPA
+610 
-619 AEPVQE
+619 
-625 ETTPAQTPAYTAP
+625 
-638 TTPQPAPSAPA
+638 
-649 YQPAPQPMTR
+649 MTR
-659 PAAETTQSS
+659 PAAETTQSR
-668 FTVPQQGEAARVR
+668 FTVPRQGEAARVQ

-696 PPVAAKADPNA
+696 PPCAAKADPNA

-722 YPSLNLFNPTRPDDE
+722 YPSLNLFNATRPDDE

-832 SVFESQNYINMR
+832 AVFESQNYINMR

-1125 DDGDAGGALDAM
+1125 DDGDGGGALDAM

-1189 AVLVTKSEWEERKLN
+1189 AVLVTKAEWEERKLN
-1204 GRYDE
+1204 GQYDG

>member
-6 SGKKSTKSSGTKK
+6 SGKSSGNKN
-19 RTSSSK
+19 RSSSSSK
-25 SSSSRS
+25 SKSRSSSSRS
-31 TSARSASSRSSRPSG
+31 STTYRASSGKSGQSSSSRSKAQASR
-46 RAKRRAETPNL
+46 RAQRRAETPNL
-57 ARSVLLVGLSLLCV
+57 ARSILLAGLGLLCV
-71 ALVLVPGQNL
+71 AMVLVPGQNM
-81 WRTLRSWYFGV
+81 WKTLRGGLFGI
-92 FGVMTYFVGPFL
+92 FGVMTYLVGPFL

-111 ASGYRVALFAGK
+111 ASGYRVTLFAGK
-123 VSLMGVLCA
+123 VALMSVLCA
-132 GVPVIFSKLNVEGLK
+132 GVPVIFSNVSLND
-147 AGEVIK
+147 ANPWQITK
-153 MLFTRGGTYYWE
+153 MLFARGQTNFWE
-165 GGVLGAPVGATLL
+165 GGVWGAPVGGTLL
-178 ALFGRPASNI
+178 ALFGRPASNVI
-188 LMLLV
+188 MLLV

-206 VDVVLF
+206 ADVVLF
-212 VDTQYKK
+212 VNNQYQKLQQARQDRAEEETSYDTQ
-219 LQAKREER
+219 
-227 AAAETAYD
+227 
-235 TRLFHEEPEE
+235 LFAQEQEEEPI
-245 ESVENLTEALPDAN
+245 ENLTAPVQDN
-259 RPHHPVYDVIADTSR
+259 RPHHPAYDVIADTGR
-274 FPKQAA
+274 IPVQPAQPVQPLVQQA
-280 APVQQ
+280 APVNQ
-285 PARQYAQPYTAPV
+285 PAQPVQPAIPSQHAASAPV
-298 TPVVP
+298 IPNYT
-303 EAPFTQQPAPQ
+303 PAPTYAAYAAAAGYTPASYGTPAAESQ
-314 SRAGFDVDLG
+314 PRASFDVDLG
-324 PDATEAAR
+324 PEATASAA
-332 VKAETHDPLEPVNI
+332 KAAIEHDPLEPVNI

-356 LSGKTNSPLHYARPQ
+356 LSHLSDTSHYHAATADPQ
-371 QAAPAPA
+371 PAVQPAADEFELKLDDPAEAAP
-378 PQEDF
+378 
-383 ELQLEPAEE
+383 EE
-392 EPAYTAP
+392 
-399 YTAPASYTAPS
+399 
-410 TSYTAAP
+410 AAG
-417 ADSAPAP
+417 
-424 QEPVDELDAL
+424 DELDNL
-434 INRAVSGHA
+434 ISRAVSGHA
-443 PYYAPQEV
+443 PYYGEQDV
-451 SAETTLDLPQPTE
+451 SSETTLDLPQESE
-464 FETPLTPV
+464 FSVPLTP
-472 PQEPQFDTP
+472 EPTFDTP
-481 LVPVEPEE
+481 LVPVE
-489 DLPEP
+489 D
-494 TPVELPQIDMTGRV
+494 
-508 QGDTMVISPADLAA
+508 
-522 GMAAQNVAP
+522 
-531 LGEPTAAD
+531 D
-539 ASTTPAAAPMPAAPV
+539 ASFGIPVDGEEGAFTGTTPAEEPHSAPAA
-554 SPAVPASPAAIPT
+554 SAAQTIPT
-567 LGGSFSDTGSVVSAA
+567 IGGSFSVNEAVSDAWNSGRPISDVLNAQPATPVPQAAPVVPASSVAAAVSA
-582 WQSGRSVSEML
+582 
-593 DAMASQPAAPSA
+593 QP
-605 PAVPV
+605 
-610 QAPAYTAPA
+610 Q
-619 AEPVQE
+619 Q
-625 ETTPAQTPAYTAP
+625 P
-638 TTPQPAPSAPA
+638 TGT
-649 YQPAPQPMTR
+649 
-659 PAAETTQSS
+659 ESS
-668 FTVPQQGEAARVR
+668 FVVPQRGEAAHLQ
-681 VSTAVGNSAGAPIHT
+681 VSTSVGNSASAPISS
-696 PPVAAKADPNA
+696 PPSAAKADPTTMNLAA
-707 MRLPTSE
+707 MQAEPV
-714 EQPPEPYC
+714 EPYC
-722 YPSLNLFNPTRPDDE
+722 YPSLNLFNATRPDDE

-832 SVFESQNYINMR
+832 AVFESQNYINMR

-854 IAGTAQV
+854 IAGAAQV

-871 IAGSTGSGK
+871 IAGATGSGK
-880 SVCVNS
+880 SVCVSS
-886 IIISFLFRSGPED
+886 IIISFLFRSSPED

-963 LAAQTGMEHL
+963 LAAQTGLEHL

-1051 SGGAEK
+1051 ASGAEK

-1087 GAVLSFIKSTSTA
+1087 GAVLSFIKSTSST

-1112 RAVAEKGSKKGGD
+1112 RAVAEKGSKKGSD
-1125 DDGDAGGALDAM
+1125 DDGDTGGALDPM
-1137 FEQAVECVIEAG
+1137 FEQAVECVIDAG

-1189 AVLVTKSEWEERKLN
+1189 TVLVSKAQWEERKLN
-1204 GRYDE
+1204 GQYDEA

>member
-6 SGKKSTKSSGTKK
+6 SGKKSTKNSSGKK
-19 RTSSSK
+19 GTA
-25 SSSSRS
+25 SSRS
-31 TSARSASSRSSRPSG
+31 TGRSSTGRSASARSSAASRSRQPSR
-46 RAKRRAETPNL
+46 RAQRRAETPNL
-57 ARSVLLVGLSLLCV
+57 ARSILLVGLGLLCV

-92 FGVMTYFVGPFL
+92 FGITTYLVGPFL

-111 ASGYRVALFAGK
+111 ATGYRVALFAGK

-132 GVPVIFSKLNVEGLK
+132 SVPVIFSKLNIENLK
-147 AGEVIK
+147 VGEIVK
-153 MLFTRGGTYYWE
+153 MLFTRGGTYFWE
-165 GGVLGAPVGATLL
+165 GGVLGAPIGATLL

-188 LMLLV
+188 IMLLI

-206 VDVVLF
+206 ADVVLF
-212 VDTQYKK
+212 VDGQYKT

-235 TRLFHEEPEE
+235 TRLFEQEPEE
-245 ESVENLTEALPDAN
+245 ESVENLTGALPDSS

-274 FPKQAA
+274 FPKQTPPAPQRQAA
-280 APVQQ
+280 CTP
-285 PARQYAQPYTAPV
+285 PV
-298 TPVVP
+298 TPAVP
-303 EAPFTQQPAPQ
+303 EAPFAAKPAAQ
-314 SRAGFDVDLG
+314 THASFDVDLG
-324 PDATEAAR
+324 PSAGENAR
-332 VKAETHDPLEPVNI
+332 QKAVSADPLEPVSI

-356 LSGKTNSPLHYARPQ
+356 LSNRANSTLRHTQ
-371 QAAPAPA
+371 SQPAPA
-378 PQEDF
+378 PKEDF
-383 ELQLEPAEE
+383 ELQLQPASEPA
-392 EPAYTAP
+392 AP
-399 YTAPASYTAPS
+399 VYSTPLTPVTPAPAAQAS
-410 TSYTAAP
+410 
-417 ADSAPAP
+417 PAP
-424 QEPVDELDAL
+424 QDELDAL

-443 PYYAPQEV
+443 PYYTPQEV

-472 PQEPQFDTP
+472 PQESKFDTP
-481 LVPVEPEE
+481 LIPVEDE
-489 DLPEP
+489 PEP
-494 TPVELPQIDMTGRV
+494 IPVELPQLDMTGRV
-508 QGDTMVISPADLAA
+508 QGDTMVLSPADLAA
-522 GMAAQNVAP
+522 QMAADAAP
-531 LGEPTAAD
+531 LG
-539 ASTTPAAAPMPAAPV
+539 TPAPAAVPAAPEA
-554 SPAVPASPAAIPT
+554 PAVSAPFPT
-567 LGGSFSDTGSVVSAA
+567 LGGSFSDTGSAVSAA

-593 DAMASQPAAPSA
+593 DDMLAETPAAPAQPVVEAPAPAADPYTAAPQPYQSA
-605 PAVPV
+605 PA
-610 QAPAYTAPA
+610 
-619 AEPVQE
+619 
-625 ETTPAQTPAYTAP
+625 
-638 TTPQPAPSAPA
+638 
-649 YQPAPQPMTR
+649 MTR

-668 FTVPQQGEAARVR
+668 FTVPRQGEAARVQ

-696 PPVAAKADPNA
+696 PPCAAKADPNA

-722 YPSLNLFNPTRPDDE
+722 YPSLNLFNATRPDDE

-832 SVFESQNYINMR
+832 AVFESQNYINMR

-1125 DDGDAGGALDAM
+1125 DDGDGGGALDAM

-1189 AVLVTKSEWEERKLN
+1189 AVLVTKAEWEERKLN
-1204 GRYDE
+1204 GQYDG

>member
-6 SGKKSTKSSGTKK
+6 SGKSSGNKN
-19 RTSSSK
+19 RSSSSSK
-25 SSSSRS
+25 SKSRSSSSRS
-31 TSARSASSRSSRPSG
+31 STTYRASSGKSGQSSSSRSKAQASR
-46 RAKRRAETPNL
+46 RAQRRAETPNL
-57 ARSVLLVGLSLLCV
+57 ARSILLAGLGLLCV
-71 ALVLVPGQNL
+71 AMVLVPGQNM
-81 WRTLRSWYFGV
+81 WKTLRGGLFGI
-92 FGVMTYFVGPFL
+92 FGVMTYLVGPFL

-111 ASGYRVALFAGK
+111 ASGYRVTLFAGK
-123 VSLMGVLCA
+123 VTLMSVLCA
-132 GVPVIFSKLNVEGLK
+132 GVPVIFSNVTLND
-147 AGEVIK
+147 ANPWQIIK
-153 MLFTRGGTYYWE
+153 MLFARGQTNFWE
-165 GGVLGAPVGATLL
+165 GGVWGAPVGGTLL
-178 ALFGRPASNI
+178 ALFGRPASNVI
-188 LMLLV
+188 MLLV

-206 VDVVLF
+206 ADVVLF
-212 VDTQYKK
+212 VNNQYQK
-219 LQAKREER
+219 LQQARQDRAEE
-227 AAAETAYD
+227 ETAYD
-235 TRLFHEEPEE
+235 TQLFAQEQEEEPI
-245 ESVENLTEALPDAN
+245 ENLTAPAQDN
-259 RPHHPVYDVIADTSR
+259 RPHHPSYDVIADTGRIPVQPAQPVQPSA
-274 FPKQAA
+274 QQA
-280 APVQQ
+280 APVNQ
-285 PARQYAQPYTAPV
+285 PAQPVQPATPSQPAASAPV
-298 TPVVP
+298 IPNYT
-303 EAPFTQQPAPQ
+303 PAPTYAAYAAAAGYTPASYGTPAAESQ
-314 SRAGFDVDLG
+314 PRASFDVDLG
-324 PDATEAAR
+324 PEATASAA
-332 VKAETHDPLEPVNI
+332 KAAIEHDPLEPVSI

-356 LSGKTNSPLHYARPQ
+356 LSHLSDTSHYHAATADPQ
-371 QAAPAPA
+371 PAVQPAADEFELKLDDSAEAAP
-378 PQEDF
+378 E
-383 ELQLEPAEE
+383 
-392 EPAYTAP
+392 
-399 YTAPASYTAPS
+399 
-410 TSYTAAP
+410 AA
-417 ADSAPAP
+417 AG
-424 QEPVDELDAL
+424 DELDSL
-434 INRAVSGHA
+434 IRRAVSGHA
-443 PYYAPQEV
+443 PYYDEQDV
-451 SAETTLDLPQPTE
+451 SSETTLDLPQESE
-464 FETPLTPV
+464 FSVPLTP
-472 PQEPQFDTP
+472 EPTFDTP
-481 LVPVEPEE
+481 LVPVEDDASFGIPVDGEE
-489 DLPEP
+489 DAFTGTASAEEP
-494 TPVELPQIDMTGRV
+494 H
-508 QGDTMVISPADLAA
+508 SA
-522 GMAAQNVAP
+522 
-531 LGEPTAAD
+531 
-539 ASTTPAAAPMPAAPV
+539 PAASAAP
-554 SPAVPASPAAIPT
+554 AIPT
-567 LGGSFSDTGSVVSAA
+567 IGGSFSVNEAVSDAWNSGRPISDVLNAQPATPVPQAAPVVPASSVAAAVSA
-582 WQSGRSVSEML
+582 
-593 DAMASQPAAPSA
+593 QP
-605 PAVPV
+605 
-610 QAPAYTAPA
+610 Q
-619 AEPVQE
+619 Q
-625 ETTPAQTPAYTAP
+625 P
-638 TTPQPAPSAPA
+638 TGT
-649 YQPAPQPMTR
+649 
-659 PAAETTQSS
+659 ESS
-668 FTVPQQGEAARVR
+668 FVVPQRGEAAHLQ
-681 VSTAVGNSAGAPIHT
+681 VSTSVGNSASAPISS
-696 PPVAAKADPNA
+696 PPSAAKADPNTMNLAA
-707 MRLPTSE
+707 MQAEPV
-714 EQPPEPYC
+714 EPYC
-722 YPSLNLFNPTRPDDE
+722 YPSLNLFNATRPDDE

-832 SVFESQNYINMR
+832 AVFESQNYINMR

-854 IAGTAQV
+854 IAGAAQV

-886 IIISFLFRSGPED
+886 IIISFLFRSSPED

-943 ERRYKLFAEN
+943 ERRYKLCAEN

-963 LAAQTGMEHL
+963 LAAQTGLEHL

-1051 SGGAEK
+1051 ASGAEK

-1087 GAVLSFIKSTSTA
+1087 GAVLSFIKSTSST

-1112 RAVAEKGSKKGGD
+1112 RAVAEKGSKKGSD
-1125 DDGDAGGALDAM
+1125 DDGDTGGALDPM
-1137 FEQAVECVIEAG
+1137 FEQAVECVIDAG

-1189 AVLVTKSEWEERKLN
+1189 TVLVSKAQWEERKLN
-1204 GRYDE
+1204 GQYDEA

>member
-6 SGKKSTKSSGTKK
+6 SGKSSGNKN
-19 RTSSSK
+19 RSSSSSK
-25 SSSSRS
+25 SKSRSSSSRS
-31 TSARSASSRSSRPSG
+31 STTYRASSGKSGQSSSSRSKAQASR
-46 RAKRRAETPNL
+46 RAQRRAETPNL
-57 ARSVLLVGLSLLCV
+57 ARSILLAGLGLLCV
-71 ALVLVPGQNL
+71 AMVLVPGQNM
-81 WRTLRSWYFGV
+81 WKTLRGGLFGI
-92 FGVMTYFVGPFL
+92 FGVMTYLVGPFL

-111 ASGYRVALFAGK
+111 ASGYRVTLFAGK
-123 VSLMGVLCA
+123 VTLMSVLCA
-132 GVPVIFSKLNVEGLK
+132 GVPVIFSNVTLND
-147 AGEVIK
+147 ANPWQIIK
-153 MLFTRGGTYYWE
+153 MLFARGQTNFWE
-165 GGVLGAPVGATLL
+165 GGVWGAPVGGTLL
-178 ALFGRPASNI
+178 ALFGRPASNVI
-188 LMLLV
+188 MLLV

-206 VDVVLF
+206 ADVVLF
-212 VDTQYKK
+212 VNNQYQK
-219 LQAKREER
+219 LQQARQDRAEE
-227 AAAETAYD
+227 ETAYD
-235 TRLFHEEPEE
+235 TQLFAQEQEEEPI
-245 ESVENLTEALPDAN
+245 ENLTAPAQDN
-259 RPHHPVYDVIADTSR
+259 RPHHPAYDVIADTGR
-274 FPKQAA
+274 IPVQPAQPVQPLVQQA
-280 APVQQ
+280 APVNQ
-285 PARQYAQPYTAPV
+285 PAQPVQSAVPSQPAASAPV
-298 TPVVP
+298 IPNYT
-303 EAPFTQQPAPQ
+303 PAPTYAAYAAAAGYTPASYGTPAAESQ
-314 SRAGFDVDLG
+314 PRASFDVDLG
-324 PDATEAAR
+324 PEATASAA
-332 VKAETHDPLEPVNI
+332 KAAIEHDPLEPVNI

-356 LSGKTNSPLHYARPQ
+356 LSHLSDTSHYHAAAAEQ
-371 QAAPAPA
+371 QPTVQPATD
-378 PQEDF
+378 EF
-383 ELQLEPAEE
+383 ELKLDDPAE
-392 EPAYTAP
+392 TAP
-399 YTAPASYTAPS
+399 EE
-410 TSYTAAP
+410 AAG
-417 ADSAPAP
+417 
-424 QEPVDELDAL
+424 DELDNL
-434 INRAVSGHA
+434 ISRAVSGHA
-443 PYYAPQEV
+443 PYYGEQDV
-451 SAETTLDLPQPTE
+451 SSETTLDLPQESE
-464 FETPLTPV
+464 FSVPLTPQ
-472 PQEPQFDTP
+472 PTFDTP
-481 LVPVEPEE
+481 LVPVE
-489 DLPEP
+489 D
-494 TPVELPQIDMTGRV
+494 
-508 QGDTMVISPADLAA
+508 
-522 GMAAQNVAP
+522 
-531 LGEPTAAD
+531 D
-539 ASTTPAAAPMPAAPV
+539 ASFDIPVDGEEGVFTGTTPAEEPHSAPAASAAPAIPTIGGSFSVNEAVSDAWNSGRPISDVLNAQPAAPV
-554 SPAVPASPAAIPT
+554 PQAAPVVPASSVAAA
-567 LGGSFSDTGSVVSAA
+567 VSA
-582 WQSGRSVSEML
+582 
-593 DAMASQPAAPSA
+593 QP
-605 PAVPV
+605 
-610 QAPAYTAPA
+610 Q
-619 AEPVQE
+619 Q
-625 ETTPAQTPAYTAP
+625 P
-638 TTPQPAPSAPA
+638 TGT
-649 YQPAPQPMTR
+649 
-659 PAAETTQSS
+659 ESS
-668 FTVPQQGEAARVR
+668 FVVPQRGEAAHLQ
-681 VSTAVGNSAGAPIHT
+681 VSTSVGNSASAPISS
-696 PPVAAKADPNA
+696 PPSAAKADPNTMNLAA
-707 MRLPTSE
+707 MQAEPV
-714 EQPPEPYC
+714 EPYC
-722 YPSLNLFNPTRPDDE
+722 YPSLNLFNATHPDDE

-832 SVFESQNYINMR
+832 AVFESQNYINMR

-854 IAGTAQV
+854 IAGAAQV

-886 IIISFLFRSGPED
+886 IIISFLFRSSPED

-963 LAAQTGMEHL
+963 LAAQTGLEHL

-1051 SGGAEK
+1051 ASGAEK

-1087 GAVLSFIKSTSTA
+1087 GAVLSFIKSTSST

-1112 RAVAEKGSKKGGD
+1112 RAVAEKGSKKGSD
-1125 DDGDAGGALDAM
+1125 DDGDTGGALDPM
-1137 FEQAVECVIEAG
+1137 FEQAVECVIDAG

-1189 AVLVTKSEWEERKLN
+1189 TVLVSKAQWEERKLN
-1204 GRYDE
+1204 GQYDEA

>member
-6 SGKKSTKSSGTKK
+6 SGKSSGNKN
-19 RTSSSK
+19 RSSSSSK
-25 SSSSRS
+25 SKSRSSSSRS
-31 TSARSASSRSSRPSG
+31 STTYRASSGKSGQSSSSRSKAQASR
-46 RAKRRAETPNL
+46 RAQRRAETPNL
-57 ARSVLLVGLSLLCV
+57 ARSILLAGLGLLCV
-71 ALVLVPGQNL
+71 AMVLVPGQNM
-81 WRTLRSWYFGV
+81 WKTLRGGLFGI
-92 FGVMTYFVGPFL
+92 FGVMTYLVGPFL

-111 ASGYRVALFAGK
+111 ASGYRVTLFAGK
-123 VSLMGVLCA
+123 VALMSVLCA
-132 GVPVIFSKLNVEGLK
+132 GVPVIFSNVSLND
-147 AGEVIK
+147 ANPWQIIK
-153 MLFTRGGTYYWE
+153 MLFARGQTNFWE
-165 GGVLGAPVGATLL
+165 GGVWGAPVGGTLL
-178 ALFGRPASNI
+178 ALFGRPASNVI
-188 LMLLV
+188 MLLV

-206 VDVVLF
+206 ADVVLF
-212 VDTQYKK
+212 VNNQYQK
-219 LQAKREER
+219 LQQARQDRAEE
-227 AAAETAYD
+227 ETAYD
-235 TRLFHEEPEE
+235 TQLFAQEQEEEPI
-245 ESVENLTEALPDAN
+245 ENLTAPAQDN
-259 RPHHPVYDVIADTSR
+259 RPHHPAYDVIADTGR
-274 FPKQAA
+274 IPVQPAQPVQPLVQQA
-280 APVQQ
+280 APVNQ
-285 PARQYAQPYTAPV
+285 PAQPVQSAVPSQPAASAPV
-298 TPVVP
+298 IPNYT
-303 EAPFTQQPAPQ
+303 PAPTYAAYAAAAGYTPASYGTPAAESQ
-314 SRAGFDVDLG
+314 PRASFDVDLG
-324 PDATEAAR
+324 PEATASAA
-332 VKAETHDPLEPVNI
+332 KAAIEHDPLEPVNI

-356 LSGKTNSPLHYARPQ
+356 LSHLSDTSHYHAATADPQ
-371 QAAPAPA
+371 PTVQPAAD
-378 PQEDF
+378 EF
-383 ELQLEPAEE
+383 ELKLDDPAE
-392 EPAYTAP
+392 TAP
-399 YTAPASYTAPS
+399 EE
-410 TSYTAAP
+410 AAG
-417 ADSAPAP
+417 
-424 QEPVDELDAL
+424 DELDNL
-434 INRAVSGHA
+434 ISRAVSGHA
-443 PYYAPQEV
+443 PYYGEQDV
-451 SAETTLDLPQPTE
+451 SSETTLDLPQESE
-464 FETPLTPV
+464 FSVPLTPQ
-472 PQEPQFDTP
+472 PTFDTP
-481 LVPVEPEE
+481 LVPVE
-489 DLPEP
+489 D
-494 TPVELPQIDMTGRV
+494 
-508 QGDTMVISPADLAA
+508 
-522 GMAAQNVAP
+522 
-531 LGEPTAAD
+531 D
-539 ASTTPAAAPMPAAPV
+539 ASFGIPIDGEEGAFTGNTPAEEPHSAPAASAAPAIPTIGGSFSVNEAVSDAWNSGRPISDVLNAQPAAPV
-554 SPAVPASPAAIPT
+554 PQAAPVVPASSVAAA
-567 LGGSFSDTGSVVSAA
+567 VSA
-582 WQSGRSVSEML
+582 
-593 DAMASQPAAPSA
+593 QP
-605 PAVPV
+605 
-610 QAPAYTAPA
+610 Q
-619 AEPVQE
+619 Q
-625 ETTPAQTPAYTAP
+625 P
-638 TTPQPAPSAPA
+638 TGT
-649 YQPAPQPMTR
+649 
-659 PAAETTQSS
+659 ESS
-668 FTVPQQGEAARVR
+668 FVVPQRGEAAHLQ
-681 VSTAVGNSAGAPIHT
+681 VSTSVGNSASAPISS
-696 PPVAAKADPNA
+696 PPSAAKADPNTMNLAA
-707 MRLPTSE
+707 MQAEPV
-714 EQPPEPYC
+714 EPYC
-722 YPSLNLFNPTRPDDE
+722 YPSLNLFNATRPDDE

-832 SVFESQNYINMR
+832 AVFESQNYINMR

-854 IAGTAQV
+854 IAGAAQV

-886 IIISFLFRSGPED
+886 IIISFLFRSSPED

-963 LAAQTGMEHL
+963 LAAQTGLEHL

-1051 SGGAEK
+1051 ASGAEK

-1087 GAVLSFIKSTSTA
+1087 GAVLSFIKSTSST

-1112 RAVAEKGSKKGGD
+1112 RAVAEKGSKKGSD
-1125 DDGDAGGALDAM
+1125 DDGDTGGALDPM
-1137 FEQAVECVIEAG
+1137 FEQAVECVIDAG

-1189 AVLVTKSEWEERKLN
+1189 TVLVSKAQWEERKLN
-1204 GRYDE
+1204 GQYDEA

>member
-6 SGKKSTKSSGTKK
+6 SGKSSGNKN
-19 RTSSSK
+19 RSSSSSK
-25 SSSSRS
+25 SKSRSSSSRS
-31 TSARSASSRSSRPSG
+31 STTYRASSGKSGQSSSSRSKAQASR
-46 RAKRRAETPNL
+46 RAQRRAETPNL
-57 ARSVLLVGLSLLCV
+57 ARSILLAGLGLLCV
-71 ALVLVPGQNL
+71 AMVLVPGQNM
-81 WRTLRSWYFGV
+81 WKTLRGGLFGI
-92 FGVMTYFVGPFL
+92 FGVMTYLVGPFL

-111 ASGYRVALFAGK
+111 ASGYRVTLFAGK
-123 VSLMGVLCA
+123 VALMSVLCA
-132 GVPVIFSKLNVEGLK
+132 GVPVIFSNVSLND
-147 AGEVIK
+147 ANPWQIIK
-153 MLFTRGGTYYWE
+153 MLFARGQTNFWE
-165 GGVLGAPVGATLL
+165 GGVWGAPVGGTLL
-178 ALFGRPASNI
+178 ALFGRPASNVI
-188 LMLLV
+188 MLLV

-206 VDVVLF
+206 ADVVLF
-212 VDTQYKK
+212 VNNQYQK
-219 LQAKREER
+219 LQQARQDRAEE
-227 AAAETAYD
+227 ETAYD
-235 TRLFHEEPEE
+235 TQLFAQEQEEEPI
-245 ESVENLTEALPDAN
+245 ENLTAPAQDN
-259 RPHHPVYDVIADTSR
+259 RPHHPAYDVIADTGR
-274 FPKQAA
+274 IPVQPAQPVQPLVQQA
-280 APVQQ
+280 APVNQ
-285 PARQYAQPYTAPV
+285 PAQPVQSAVPSQPAASAPV
-298 TPVVP
+298 IPNYT
-303 EAPFTQQPAPQ
+303 PAPTYAAYAAAAGYTPASYGTPAAESQ
-314 SRAGFDVDLG
+314 PRASFDVDLG
-324 PDATEAAR
+324 PEATASAA
-332 VKAETHDPLEPVNI
+332 KAAIEHDPLEPVNI

-356 LSGKTNSPLHYARPQ
+356 LSHLSDTSHYHAATADPQ
-371 QAAPAPA
+371 PAVQPAADEFELKLDDPAEAAP
-378 PQEDF
+378 
-383 ELQLEPAEE
+383 EE
-392 EPAYTAP
+392 
-399 YTAPASYTAPS
+399 
-410 TSYTAAP
+410 AAG
-417 ADSAPAP
+417 
-424 QEPVDELDAL
+424 DELDNL
-434 INRAVSGHA
+434 ISRAVSGHA
-443 PYYAPQEV
+443 PYYGEQDV
-451 SAETTLDLPQPTE
+451 SSETTLDLAQESE
-464 FETPLTPV
+464 FSVPLTP
-472 PQEPQFDTP
+472 EPTFDTP
-481 LVPVEPEE
+481 LVPVE
-489 DLPEP
+489 D
-494 TPVELPQIDMTGRV
+494 
-508 QGDTMVISPADLAA
+508 
-522 GMAAQNVAP
+522 
-531 LGEPTAAD
+531 D
-539 ASTTPAAAPMPAAPV
+539 ASFGIPVDGEEGAFTGNTPAKEPHSAPAASAAP
-554 SPAVPASPAAIPT
+554 AIPT
-567 LGGSFSDTGSVVSAA
+567 IGGSFSVNEAVSDAWNSGRPISDVLNAQPATPVPQAAPVVPASSVAAAVSA
-582 WQSGRSVSEML
+582 
-593 DAMASQPAAPSA
+593 QP
-605 PAVPV
+605 
-610 QAPAYTAPA
+610 Q
-619 AEPVQE
+619 Q
-625 ETTPAQTPAYTAP
+625 P
-638 TTPQPAPSAPA
+638 TGT
-649 YQPAPQPMTR
+649 
-659 PAAETTQSS
+659 ESS
-668 FTVPQQGEAARVR
+668 FVVPQRGEAAHLQ
-681 VSTAVGNSAGAPIHT
+681 VSTSVGNSASAPISS
-696 PPVAAKADPNA
+696 PPSAAKADPNTMNLAA
-707 MRLPTSE
+707 MQAEPV
-714 EQPPEPYC
+714 EPYC
-722 YPSLNLFNPTRPDDE
+722 YPSLNLFNATRPDDE

-832 SVFESQNYINMR
+832 AVFESQNYINMR

-854 IAGTAQV
+854 IAGAAQV

-886 IIISFLFRSGPED
+886 IIISFLFRSSPED

-963 LAAQTGMEHL
+963 LAAQTGLEHL

-1051 SGGAEK
+1051 ASGAEK

-1087 GAVLSFIKSTSTA
+1087 GAVLSFIKSTSST

-1112 RAVAEKGSKKGGD
+1112 RAVAEKGSKKGSD
-1125 DDGDAGGALDAM
+1125 DDGDTGGALDPM
-1137 FEQAVECVIEAG
+1137 FEQAVECVIDAG

-1189 AVLVTKSEWEERKLN
+1189 TVLVSKAQWEERKLN
-1204 GRYDE
+1204 GQYDEA

>member
-6 SGKKSTKSSGTKK
+6 SGKSSGNKN
-19 RTSSSK
+19 RSSSSSK
-25 SSSSRS
+25 SKSRSSSSRS
-31 TSARSASSRSSRPSG
+31 STTYRASSGKSGQSSSSRSKAQASR
-46 RAKRRAETPNL
+46 RAQRRAETPNL
-57 ARSVLLVGLSLLCV
+57 ARSILLAGLGLLCV
-71 ALVLVPGQNL
+71 AMVLVPGQNM
-81 WRTLRSWYFGV
+81 WKTLRGGLFGI
-92 FGVMTYFVGPFL
+92 FGVMTYLVGPFL

-111 ASGYRVALFAGK
+111 ASGYRVTLFAGK
-123 VSLMGVLCA
+123 VTLMSVLCA
-132 GVPVIFSKLNVEGLK
+132 GVPVIFSNVTLND
-147 AGEVIK
+147 ANPWQIIK
-153 MLFTRGGTYYWE
+153 MLFARGQTNFWE
-165 GGVLGAPVGATLL
+165 GGVWGAPVGGTLL
-178 ALFGRPASNI
+178 ALFGRPASNVI
-188 LMLLV
+188 MLLV

-206 VDVVLF
+206 ADVVSF
-212 VDTQYKK
+212 VNNQYQK
-219 LQAKREER
+219 LQQARQDRDEE
-227 AAAETAYD
+227 ETAYD
-235 TRLFHEEPEE
+235 TQLFAQEQEE
-245 ESVENLTEALPDAN
+245 ESIENLTAPAQDN
-259 RPHHPVYDVIADTSR
+259 RPHHPAYDVIADTGR
-274 FPKQAA
+274 IPVQPAQPVQPLVQQA
-280 APVQQ
+280 APVNQ
-285 PARQYAQPYTAPV
+285 PAQPVQPATPSQPAASAPV
-298 TPVVP
+298 IPNYT
-303 EAPFTQQPAPQ
+303 PAPTYAAYAAAAGYTPASYGTPAAESQ
-314 SRAGFDVDLG
+314 PRASFDVDLG
-324 PDATEAAR
+324 PEATASAA
-332 VKAETHDPLEPVNI
+332 KAAIEHDPLEPVSI

-356 LSGKTNSPLHYARPQ
+356 LSHLSDTSHYHAATADPQ
-371 QAAPAPA
+371 PAVQPAAD
-378 PQEDF
+378 EF
-383 ELQLEPAEE
+383 ELKLDDPAE
-392 EPAYTAP
+392 TAP
-399 YTAPASYTAPS
+399 EE
-410 TSYTAAP
+410 AAG
-417 ADSAPAP
+417 
-424 QEPVDELDAL
+424 DELDNL
-434 INRAVSGHA
+434 ISRAVSGHA
-443 PYYAPQEV
+443 PYYGEQDV
-451 SAETTLDLPQPTE
+451 SSETTLDLPQESE
-464 FETPLTPV
+464 FSVPLTPQ
-472 PQEPQFDTP
+472 PTFDTP
-481 LVPVEPEE
+481 LVPVEDDNSFGFPVDGEE
-489 DLPEP
+489 DAF
-494 TPVELPQIDMTGRV
+494 TG
-508 QGDTMVISPADLAA
+508 
-522 GMAAQNVAP
+522 
-531 LGEPTAAD
+531 
-539 ASTTPAAAPMPAAPV
+539 TTPAEEPHSAPAASAAPAIPTIGGSFSVNEAVNDAWNSGRPISDVLNAQPAAPV
-554 SPAVPASPAAIPT
+554 PQAAPVVPASSVAAAVFAQPQQPT
-567 LGGSFSDTGSVVSAA
+567 ST
-582 WQSGRSVSEML
+582 E
-593 DAMASQPAAPSA
+593 
-605 PAVPV
+605 
-610 QAPAYTAPA
+610 
-619 AEPVQE
+619 
-625 ETTPAQTPAYTAP
+625 
-638 TTPQPAPSAPA
+638 
-649 YQPAPQPMTR
+649 
-659 PAAETTQSS
+659 SS
-668 FTVPQQGEAARVR
+668 FVVPQRGEAAHLQ
-681 VSTAVGNSAGAPIHT
+681 VSTSVGNSASAPISS
-696 PPVAAKADPNA
+696 PPSAAKADPNTMNLAA
-707 MRLPTSE
+707 MQAEPV
-714 EQPPEPYC
+714 EPYC
-722 YPSLNLFNPTRPDDE
+722 YPSLNLFNATRPDDE

-832 SVFESQNYINMR
+832 AVFESQNYINMR

-854 IAGTAQV
+854 IAGAAQV

-886 IIISFLFRSGPED
+886 IIISFLFRSSPED

-963 LAAQTGMEHL
+963 LAAQTGLEHL

-1051 SGGAEK
+1051 ASGAEK

-1087 GAVLSFIKSTSTA
+1087 GAVLSFIKSTSST

-1112 RAVAEKGSKKGGD
+1112 RAVAEKGSKKGSD
-1125 DDGDAGGALDAM
+1125 DDGDTGGALDPM
-1137 FEQAVECVIEAG
+1137 FEQAVECVIDAG

-1189 AVLVTKSEWEERKLN
+1189 TVLVSKAQWEERKLN
-1204 GRYDE
+1204 GQYDEA

>member
-6 SGKKSTKSSGTKK
+6 SGKSSGNKN
-19 RTSSSK
+19 RSSSSSK
-25 SSSSRS
+25 SKSRSSSSRS
-31 TSARSASSRSSRPSG
+31 STTYQASSGKSGQSSSSRSKAQASR
-46 RAKRRAETPNL
+46 RAQRRAETPNL
-57 ARSVLLVGLSLLCV
+57 ARSILLAGLGLLCV
-71 ALVLVPGQNL
+71 AMVLVPGQNM
-81 WRTLRSWYFGV
+81 WKTLRGGLFGI
-92 FGVMTYFVGPFL
+92 FGVMTYLVGPFL

-111 ASGYRVALFAGK
+111 ASGYRVTLFAGK
-123 VSLMGVLCA
+123 VTLMSVLCA
-132 GVPVIFSKLNVEGLK
+132 GVPVIFSNVSPND
-147 AGEVIK
+147 ANPWQIIK
-153 MLFTRGGTYYWE
+153 MLFARGQTNFWE
-165 GGVLGAPVGATLL
+165 GGVWGAPVGGTLL
-178 ALFGRPASNI
+178 ALFGRPASNVI
-188 LMLLV
+188 MLLV

-206 VDVVLF
+206 ADVVLF
-212 VDTQYKK
+212 VNNQYQK
-219 LQAKREER
+219 LQQARQDRAEE
-227 AAAETAYD
+227 ETAYD
-235 TRLFHEEPEE
+235 TQLFAQEQEEEPI
-245 ESVENLTEALPDAN
+245 ENLTAPAQDN
-259 RPHHPVYDVIADTSR
+259 RPHHPAYDVIADTGR
-274 FPKQAA
+274 IPVQPAQPVQPLVQQA
-280 APVQQ
+280 APVNQ
-285 PARQYAQPYTAPV
+285 PAQPVQPATPSQPAASAPV
-298 TPVVP
+298 IPNYT
-303 EAPFTQQPAPQ
+303 PAPTYAAYAAAAGYTPASYGTPAAESQ
-314 SRAGFDVDLG
+314 PRASFDVDLG
-324 PDATEAAR
+324 PEATASAA
-332 VKAETHDPLEPVNI
+332 KAAIEHDPLEPVNI

-356 LSGKTNSPLHYARPQ
+356 LSHLSDTSHYHAATADPQ
-371 QAAPAPA
+371 PAVQPAADEFELKLDDPAKAAP
-378 PQEDF
+378 
-383 ELQLEPAEE
+383 EE
-392 EPAYTAP
+392 
-399 YTAPASYTAPS
+399 
-410 TSYTAAP
+410 AAG
-417 ADSAPAP
+417 
-424 QEPVDELDAL
+424 DELDNL
-434 INRAVSGHA
+434 ISRAVSGHA
-443 PYYAPQEV
+443 PYYGEQDV
-451 SAETTLDLPQPTE
+451 SSETTLDLPQESE
-464 FETPLTPV
+464 FFVPLTP
-472 PQEPQFDTP
+472 EPTFDTP
-481 LVPVEPEE
+481 LVPVEDDNSFGFPVDGEE
-489 DLPEP
+489 G
-494 TPVELPQIDMTGRV
+494 VFTG
-508 QGDTMVISPADLAA
+508 
-522 GMAAQNVAP
+522 
-531 LGEPTAAD
+531 
-539 ASTTPAAAPMPAAPV
+539 TTPAEEPHSAPAASAAPAIPTIGGSFSVNEAVSDAWNSGRPISDVLNAQPAAPV
-554 SPAVPASPAAIPT
+554 PQAAPVVPASSVAAA
-567 LGGSFSDTGSVVSAA
+567 VSA
-582 WQSGRSVSEML
+582 
-593 DAMASQPAAPSA
+593 QP
-605 PAVPV
+605 
-610 QAPAYTAPA
+610 Q
-619 AEPVQE
+619 Q
-625 ETTPAQTPAYTAP
+625 P
-638 TTPQPAPSAPA
+638 TST
-649 YQPAPQPMTR
+649 
-659 PAAETTQSS
+659 ESS
-668 FTVPQQGEAARVR
+668 FVVPQRGEAAHLQ
-681 VSTAVGNSAGAPIHT
+681 VSTSVGNSASAPISS
-696 PPVAAKADPNA
+696 PPSAAKADPNTMNLAA
-707 MRLPTSE
+707 MQAEPV
-714 EQPPEPYC
+714 EPYC
-722 YPSLNLFNPTRPDDE
+722 YPSLNLFNATRPDDE

-832 SVFESQNYINMR
+832 AVFESQNYINMR

-854 IAGTAQV
+854 IAGAAQV

-886 IIISFLFRSGPED
+886 IIISFLFRSSPED

-963 LAAQTGMEHL
+963 LAAQTGLEHL

-1051 SGGAEK
+1051 ASGAEK

-1087 GAVLSFIKSTSTA
+1087 GAVLSFIKSTSST

-1112 RAVAEKGSKKGGD
+1112 RAVAEKGNKKGSD
-1125 DDGDAGGALDAM
+1125 DDGDTGGALDPM
-1137 FEQAVECVIEAG
+1137 FEQAVECVIDAG

-1189 AVLVTKSEWEERKLN
+1189 TVLVSKAQWEERKLN
-1204 GRYDE
+1204 GQYDEA

>member
-6 SGKKSTKSSGTKK
+6 SGKSSGNKN
-19 RTSSSK
+19 RSSSSSK
-25 SSSSRS
+25 SKSRSSSSRS
-31 TSARSASSRSSRPSG
+31 STTYRASSGKSGQSSSSRSKAQASR
-46 RAKRRAETPNL
+46 RAQRRAETPNL
-57 ARSVLLVGLSLLCV
+57 ARSILLAGLGLLCV
-71 ALVLVPGQNL
+71 AMVLVPGQNM
-81 WRTLRSWYFGV
+81 WKTLRGGLFGI
-92 FGVMTYFVGPFL
+92 FGVMTYLVGPFL

-111 ASGYRVALFAGK
+111 ASGYRVTLFAGK
-123 VSLMGVLCA
+123 VALMSVLCA
-132 GVPVIFSKLNVEGLK
+132 GVPVIFSNVSLND
-147 AGEVIK
+147 ANPWQIIK
-153 MLFTRGGTYYWE
+153 MLFARGQTNFWE
-165 GGVLGAPVGATLL
+165 GGVWGAPVGGTLL
-178 ALFGRPASNI
+178 ALFGRPASNVI
-188 LMLLV
+188 MLLV

-206 VDVVLF
+206 ADVVLF
-212 VDTQYKK
+212 VNNQYQK
-219 LQAKREER
+219 LQQARQDRAEE
-227 AAAETAYD
+227 ESAYD
-235 TRLFHEEPEE
+235 TQLFAQEQEEEPI
-245 ESVENLTEALPDAN
+245 ENLTAPVQEN
-259 RPHHPVYDVIADTSR
+259 RPHHPAYDVIADTGRIPVQPAQPVQPSV
-274 FPKQAA
+274 QQA
-280 APVQQ
+280 APVNQ
-285 PARQYAQPYTAPV
+285 PAQPVQPAVPSQPAASAPV
-298 TPVVP
+298 IPNYT
-303 EAPFTQQPAPQ
+303 PAPTYAAYAAAAGYTPASYGTPAAESQ
-314 SRAGFDVDLG
+314 PRASFDVDLG
-324 PDATEAAR
+324 PEATDSAA
-332 VKAETHDPLEPVNI
+332 KAAIEHDPLEPVNI

-356 LSGKTNSPLHYARPQ
+356 LSHLSDTSHYHAATAEPQ
-371 QAAPAPA
+371 PAVQPAADEFELKLDDPAEAAP
-378 PQEDF
+378 
-383 ELQLEPAEE
+383 EE
-392 EPAYTAP
+392 
-399 YTAPASYTAPS
+399 
-410 TSYTAAP
+410 AAG
-417 ADSAPAP
+417 
-424 QEPVDELDAL
+424 DELDNL
-434 INRAVSGHA
+434 ISRAVSGHA
-443 PYYAPQEV
+443 PYYGEQDV
-451 SAETTLDLPQPTE
+451 SSETMLDLPQE
-464 FETPLTPV
+464 SVFSVPLTP
-472 PQEPQFDTP
+472 EPTFDTP
-481 LVPVEPEE
+481 LVPVE
-489 DLPEP
+489 D
-494 TPVELPQIDMTGRV
+494 
-508 QGDTMVISPADLAA
+508 
-522 GMAAQNVAP
+522 
-531 LGEPTAAD
+531 D
-539 ASTTPAAAPMPAAPV
+539 ASFGIPVDGEEGAFTGNPPAEKPHSAPAASAAPAIPTIGGSFSVNEAVSNAWNSGRPISDVLNAQPAAPV
-554 SPAVPASPAAIPT
+554 PQAAPVVPTASVAAA
-567 LGGSFSDTGSVVSAA
+567 VSA
-582 WQSGRSVSEML
+582 
-593 DAMASQPAAPSA
+593 QP
-605 PAVPV
+605 
-610 QAPAYTAPA
+610 Q
-619 AEPVQE
+619 Q
-625 ETTPAQTPAYTAP
+625 P
-638 TTPQPAPSAPA
+638 TGT
-649 YQPAPQPMTR
+649 
-659 PAAETTQSS
+659 ESS
-668 FTVPQQGEAARVR
+668 FVVPQRGEAAHLQ
-681 VSTAVGNSAGAPIHT
+681 VSTSVGNSASAPISS
-696 PPVAAKADPNA
+696 PPSAAKADPNA
-707 MRLPTSE
+707 MNLAAMQAEPV
-714 EQPPEPYC
+714 EPYC
-722 YPSLNLFNPTRPDDE
+722 YPSLNLFNATRPDDE

-832 SVFESQNYINMR
+832 AVFESQNYINMR

-854 IAGTAQV
+854 IAGAAQV

-886 IIISFLFRSGPED
+886 IIISFLFRSSPED

-963 LAAQTGMEHL
+963 LAAQTGLEHL

-1051 SGGAEK
+1051 ASGAEK

-1087 GAVLSFIKSTSTA
+1087 GAVLSFIKSTSST

-1112 RAVAEKGSKKGGD
+1112 RAVAEKGSKKGSD
-1125 DDGDAGGALDAM
+1125 DDGDTGGALDPM
-1137 FEQAVECVIEAG
+1137 FEQAVECVIDAG

-1189 AVLVTKSEWEERKLN
+1189 TVLVSKAQWEERKLN
-1204 GRYDE
+1204 GQYDG

>member
-6 SGKKSTKSSGTKK
+6 SGKSSGNKN
-19 RTSSSK
+19 RSSSSSK
-25 SSSSRS
+25 SKSRSSSSRS
-31 TSARSASSRSSRPSG
+31 STTYRASSGKSGQSSSSRSKAQASR
-46 RAKRRAETPNL
+46 RAQRRAETPNL
-57 ARSVLLVGLSLLCV
+57 ARSILLAGLGLLCV
-71 ALVLVPGQNL
+71 AMVLVPGQNM
-81 WRTLRSWYFGV
+81 WKTLRGGLFGI
-92 FGVMTYFVGPFL
+92 FGVMTYLVGPFL

-111 ASGYRVALFAGK
+111 ASGYRVTLFAGK
-123 VSLMGVLCA
+123 VTLMSVLCA
-132 GVPVIFSKLNVEGLK
+132 GVPVIFSNVTLND
-147 AGEVIK
+147 ANPWQIIK
-153 MLFTRGGTYYWE
+153 MLFARGQTNFWE
-165 GGVLGAPVGATLL
+165 GGVWGAPVGGTLL
-178 ALFGRPASNI
+178 ALFGRPASNVI
-188 LMLLV
+188 MLLV

-206 VDVVLF
+206 ADVVLF
-212 VDTQYKK
+212 VNNQYQK
-219 LQAKREER
+219 LQQARQDRAEE
-227 AAAETAYD
+227 ETAYD
-235 TRLFHEEPEE
+235 TQLFAQEQEEEPI
-245 ESVENLTEALPDAN
+245 ENLTAPAQDN
-259 RPHHPVYDVIADTSR
+259 RPHHPAYDVIADTGR
-274 FPKQAA
+274 IPVQPAQPVQPLVQQA
-280 APVQQ
+280 APVNQ
-285 PARQYAQPYTAPV
+285 PAQPVQPAVSSQPAASAPV
-298 TPVVP
+298 IPNYT
-303 EAPFTQQPAPQ
+303 PAPTYAAYAAAAGYTPASYGTPAAESQ
-314 SRAGFDVDLG
+314 PRASFDVDLG
-324 PDATEAAR
+324 PEATASAA
-332 VKAETHDPLEPVNI
+332 KAAIEHDPLEPVSI

-356 LSGKTNSPLHYARPQ
+356 LSHLSDTSHYHAATADPQ
-371 QAAPAPA
+371 PAVQPAADEFELKLDDPAKAAP
-378 PQEDF
+378 
-383 ELQLEPAEE
+383 EE
-392 EPAYTAP
+392 
-399 YTAPASYTAPS
+399 
-410 TSYTAAP
+410 AAG
-417 ADSAPAP
+417 
-424 QEPVDELDAL
+424 DELDNL
-434 INRAVSGHA
+434 ISRAVSGHA
-443 PYYAPQEV
+443 PYYGEQDV
-451 SAETTLDLPQPTE
+451 SSETTLDLPQESE
-464 FETPLTPV
+464 FSVPLTP
-472 PQEPQFDTP
+472 EPTFDTP
-481 LVPVEPEE
+481 LVPVEDDASFGIPVDGEE
-489 DLPEP
+489 DAFTGTASAEEP
-494 TPVELPQIDMTGRV
+494 H
-508 QGDTMVISPADLAA
+508 SA
-522 GMAAQNVAP
+522 
-531 LGEPTAAD
+531 
-539 ASTTPAAAPMPAAPV
+539 PAASAAP
-554 SPAVPASPAAIPT
+554 AIPT
-567 LGGSFSDTGSVVSAA
+567 IGGSFSVNEAVSDAWNSGRPISDVLNAQPATPVPQAAPVVPASSVAAAVSA
-582 WQSGRSVSEML
+582 
-593 DAMASQPAAPSA
+593 QP
-605 PAVPV
+605 
-610 QAPAYTAPA
+610 Q
-619 AEPVQE
+619 Q
-625 ETTPAQTPAYTAP
+625 P
-638 TTPQPAPSAPA
+638 TGT
-649 YQPAPQPMTR
+649 
-659 PAAETTQSS
+659 ESS
-668 FTVPQQGEAARVR
+668 FVVPQRGEAAHLQ
-681 VSTAVGNSAGAPIHT
+681 VSTSVGNSASAPISS
-696 PPVAAKADPNA
+696 PPSAAKADPNTMNLAA
-707 MRLPTSE
+707 MQAKPV
-714 EQPPEPYC
+714 EPYC
-722 YPSLNLFNPTRPDDE
+722 YPSLNLFNATRPDDE

-832 SVFESQNYINMR
+832 AVFESQNYINMR

-854 IAGTAQV
+854 IAGAAQV

-886 IIISFLFRSGPED
+886 IIISFLFRSSPED

-963 LAAQTGMEHL
+963 LAAQTGLEHL

-1051 SGGAEK
+1051 ASGAEK

-1087 GAVLSFIKSTSTA
+1087 GAVLSFIKSTSST

-1112 RAVAEKGSKKGGD
+1112 RAVAEKGSKKGSD
-1125 DDGDAGGALDAM
+1125 DDGDTGGALDPM
-1137 FEQAVECVIEAG
+1137 FEQAVECVIDAG

-1189 AVLVTKSEWEERKLN
+1189 TVLVSKAQWEERKLN
-1204 GRYDE
+1204 GQYDEA

>member
-6 SGKKSTKSSGTKK
+6 SGKSSGNKN
-19 RTSSSK
+19 RSSSSSK
-25 SSSSRS
+25 SKSRSSSSRS
-31 TSARSASSRSSRPSG
+31 STTYRASSGKSGQSSSSRSKAQASR
-46 RAKRRAETPNL
+46 RAQRRAETPNL
-57 ARSVLLVGLSLLCV
+57 ARSILLAGLGLLCV
-71 ALVLVPGQNL
+71 AMVLVPGQNM
-81 WRTLRSWYFGV
+81 WKTLRGGLFGI
-92 FGVMTYFVGPFL
+92 FGVMTYLVGPFL

-111 ASGYRVALFAGK
+111 ASGYRVTLFAGK
-123 VSLMGVLCA
+123 VALMSVLCA
-132 GVPVIFSKLNVEGLK
+132 GVPVIFSNVSLND
-147 AGEVIK
+147 ANPWQIIK
-153 MLFTRGGTYYWE
+153 MLFARGQTNFWE
-165 GGVLGAPVGATLL
+165 GGIWGAPVGGTLL
-178 ALFGRPASNI
+178 ALFGRPASNVI
-188 LMLLV
+188 MLLV

-206 VDVVLF
+206 ADVVLF
-212 VDTQYKK
+212 VNNQYQK
-219 LQAKREER
+219 LQQARQDRAEE
-227 AAAETAYD
+227 ETAYD
-235 TRLFHEEPEE
+235 TQLFAQEQEEEPI
-245 ESVENLTEALPDAN
+245 ENLTAPAQDN
-259 RPHHPVYDVIADTSR
+259 RPHHPAYDVIADTGR
-274 FPKQAA
+274 IPVQPAQPVQPLVQQA
-280 APVQQ
+280 APVNQ
-285 PARQYAQPYTAPV
+285 PAQPVQSAVPSQPAASAPV
-298 TPVVP
+298 IPNYT
-303 EAPFTQQPAPQ
+303 PAPTYAAYAAAAGYTPASYGTPAAESQ
-314 SRAGFDVDLG
+314 PRASFDVDLG
-324 PDATEAAR
+324 PEATASAA
-332 VKAETHDPLEPVNI
+332 KAAIEHDPLEPVSI

-356 LSGKTNSPLHYARPQ
+356 LSHLSDTSHYHAATADPQ
-371 QAAPAPA
+371 PAVQPAADEFELKLDDSAEAAP
-378 PQEDF
+378 
-383 ELQLEPAEE
+383 EE
-392 EPAYTAP
+392 
-399 YTAPASYTAPS
+399 
-410 TSYTAAP
+410 AAG
-417 ADSAPAP
+417 
-424 QEPVDELDAL
+424 DELDNL
-434 INRAVSGHA
+434 ISRAVSGHA
-443 PYYAPQEV
+443 PYYGEQDV
-451 SAETTLDLPQPTE
+451 SSETTLDLPQESE
-464 FETPLTPV
+464 FSVPLTP
-472 PQEPQFDTP
+472 EPTFDTP
-481 LVPVEPEE
+481 LVPVEDDASFGIPVDGEE
-489 DLPEP
+489 GAFAGN
-494 TPVELPQIDMTGRV
+494 TPVEEPH
-508 QGDTMVISPADLAA
+508 SA
-522 GMAAQNVAP
+522 
-531 LGEPTAAD
+531 PTA
-539 ASTTPAAAPMPAAPV
+539 SAAP
-554 SPAVPASPAAIPT
+554 AIPT
-567 LGGSFSDTGSVVSAA
+567 IGGSFSVNEAVSDA
-582 WQSGRSVSEML
+582 WNSGRPISDVL
-593 DAMASQPAAPSA
+593 N
-605 PAVPV
+605 
-610 QAPAYTAPA
+610 
-619 AEPVQE
+619 
-625 ETTPAQTPAYTAP
+625 AQP
-638 TTPQPAPSAPA
+638 TTPVPQAAPVVPASSVAAAVSAQPQ
-649 YQPAPQPMTR
+649 QPTGT
-659 PAAETTQSS
+659 ESS
-668 FTVPQQGEAARVR
+668 FVVPQRGEAAHLQ
-681 VSTAVGNSAGAPIHT
+681 VSTSVGNSASAPISS
-696 PPVAAKADPNA
+696 PPSAAKADPNTMNLAA
-707 MRLPTSE
+707 MQAEPV
-714 EQPPEPYC
+714 EPYC
-722 YPSLNLFNPTRPDDE
+722 YPSLNLFNATHPDDE

-832 SVFESQNYINMR
+832 AVFESQNYINMR

-854 IAGTAQV
+854 IAGAAQV

-886 IIISFLFRSGPED
+886 IIISFLFRSSPED

-963 LAAQTGMEHL
+963 LAAQTGLEHL

-1051 SGGAEK
+1051 ASGAEK

-1087 GAVLSFIKSTSTA
+1087 GAVLSFIKSTSST

-1112 RAVAEKGSKKGGD
+1112 RAVAEKGSKKGSD
-1125 DDGDAGGALDAM
+1125 DDGDTGGALDPM
-1137 FEQAVECVIEAG
+1137 FEQAVECVIDAG

-1189 AVLVTKSEWEERKLN
+1189 TVLVSKAQWEERKLN
-1204 GRYDE
+1204 GRYDEA

>member
-6 SGKKSTKSSGTKK
+6 SGKSSGNKN
-19 RTSSSK
+19 RSSSSSK
-25 SSSSRS
+25 SKSRSSSSRS
-31 TSARSASSRSSRPSG
+31 STTYRASSGKSGQSSSSRSKAQASR
-46 RAKRRAETPNL
+46 RAQRRAETPNL
-57 ARSVLLVGLSLLCV
+57 ARSILLAGLGLLCV
-71 ALVLVPGQNL
+71 AMVLVPGQNM
-81 WRTLRSWYFGV
+81 WKTLRGGLFGI
-92 FGVMTYFVGPFL
+92 FGVMTYLVGPFL

-111 ASGYRVALFAGK
+111 ASGYRVTLFAGK
-123 VSLMGVLCA
+123 VALMSVLCA
-132 GVPVIFSKLNVEGLK
+132 GVPVIFSNVSLND
-147 AGEVIK
+147 ANPWQIIK
-153 MLFTRGGTYYWE
+153 MLFSRGQTNFWE
-165 GGVLGAPVGATLL
+165 GGVWGAPVGGTLL
-178 ALFGRPASNI
+178 ALFGRPASNVI
-188 LMLLV
+188 MLLV

-206 VDVVLF
+206 ADVVLF
-212 VDTQYKK
+212 VNNQYQK
-219 LQAKREER
+219 LQQARQDRAEE
-227 AAAETAYD
+227 ETAYD
-235 TRLFHEEPEE
+235 TQLFAQEQEEEPI
-245 ESVENLTEALPDAN
+245 ENLTAPVQDN
-259 RPHHPVYDVIADTSR
+259 RPHHPAYDVIADTGRIPVQPAQPVQPSV
-274 FPKQAA
+274 QQA
-280 APVQQ
+280 APVNQ
-285 PARQYAQPYTAPV
+285 PAQPVQPAVPSQPAANAPV
-298 TPVVP
+298 IPNYT
-303 EAPFTQQPAPQ
+303 PAPTYAAYAAAAGYTPASYGTPAAESQ
-314 SRAGFDVDLG
+314 PRASFDVDLG
-324 PDATEAAR
+324 PEATASAA
-332 VKAETHDPLEPVNI
+332 KAAIEHDPLEPVSI

-356 LSGKTNSPLHYARPQ
+356 LSHLSDTSHYHAAAAEQ
-371 QAAPAPA
+371 QPTVQPAAD
-378 PQEDF
+378 EF
-383 ELQLEPAEE
+383 ELKLDDPAE
-392 EPAYTAP
+392 TAP
-399 YTAPASYTAPS
+399 EE
-410 TSYTAAP
+410 AAG
-417 ADSAPAP
+417 
-424 QEPVDELDAL
+424 DELDNL
-434 INRAVSGHA
+434 ISRAVSGHA
-443 PYYAPQEV
+443 PYYGEQDV
-451 SAETTLDLPQPTE
+451 SSETTLDLPQESE
-464 FETPLTPV
+464 FSVPLTPQ
-472 PQEPQFDTP
+472 PTFDTP
-481 LVPVEPEE
+481 LVPVE
-489 DLPEP
+489 D
-494 TPVELPQIDMTGRV
+494 
-508 QGDTMVISPADLAA
+508 
-522 GMAAQNVAP
+522 
-531 LGEPTAAD
+531 D
-539 ASTTPAAAPMPAAPV
+539 ASFDIPVDGEEGVFTGTTPAEEPHSAPAASAAP
-554 SPAVPASPAAIPT
+554 AIPT
-567 LGGSFSDTGSVVSAA
+567 IGGSFSVNEAVSDA
-582 WQSGRSVSEML
+582 WNSGRPISDVL
-593 DAMASQPAAPSA
+593 N
-605 PAVPV
+605 
-610 QAPAYTAPA
+610 
-619 AEPVQE
+619 
-625 ETTPAQTPAYTAP
+625 AQP
-638 TTPQPAPSAPA
+638 TTPVPQAAPVVPASSVAAAVSAQPQ
-649 YQPAPQPMTR
+649 QPTGT
-659 PAAETTQSS
+659 ESS
-668 FTVPQQGEAARVR
+668 FVVPQRGEAAHLQ
-681 VSTAVGNSAGAPIHT
+681 VSTSVGNSASAPISS
-696 PPVAAKADPNA
+696 PPSAAKADPNTMNLAA
-707 MRLPTSE
+707 MQAEPV
-714 EQPPEPYC
+714 EPYC
-722 YPSLNLFNPTRPDDE
+722 YPSLNLFNATRPDDE

-832 SVFESQNYINMR
+832 AVFESQNYINMR

-854 IAGTAQV
+854 IAGAAQV

-886 IIISFLFRSGPED
+886 IIISFLFRSSPED

-963 LAAQTGMEHL
+963 LAAQTGLEHL

-1051 SGGAEK
+1051 ASGAEK

-1087 GAVLSFIKSTSTA
+1087 GAVLSFIKSTSST

-1112 RAVAEKGSKKGGD
+1112 RAVAEKGSKKGSD
-1125 DDGDAGGALDAM
+1125 DDGDTGGALDPM
-1137 FEQAVECVIEAG
+1137 FEQAVECVIDAG

-1189 AVLVTKSEWEERKLN
+1189 TVLVSKAQWEERKLN
-1204 GRYDE
+1204 GRYDEA

>member
-6 SGKKSTKSSGTKK
+6 SGKSSGNKN
-19 RTSSSK
+19 RSSSSSK
-25 SSSSRS
+25 SKSRSSSSRS
-31 TSARSASSRSSRPSG
+31 STTYRASSGKSGQSSSSRSKAQASR
-46 RAKRRAETPNL
+46 RAQRRAETPNL
-57 ARSVLLVGLSLLCV
+57 ARSILLAGLGLLCV
-71 ALVLVPGQNL
+71 AMVLVPGQNM
-81 WRTLRSWYFGV
+81 WKTLRGGLFGI
-92 FGVMTYFVGPFL
+92 FGVMTYLVGPFL

-111 ASGYRVALFAGK
+111 ASGYRVTLFAGK
-123 VSLMGVLCA
+123 VTLMSVLCA
-132 GVPVIFSKLNVEGLK
+132 GVPVIFSNVSPND
-147 AGEVIK
+147 ANPWQIIK
-153 MLFTRGGTYYWE
+153 MLFARGQTNFWE
-165 GGVLGAPVGATLL
+165 GGVWGAPIGGTLL
-178 ALFGRPASNI
+178 ALFGRPASNVI
-188 LMLLV
+188 MLLV

-206 VDVVLF
+206 ADVVLF
-212 VDTQYKK
+212 VNNQYQK
-219 LQAKREER
+219 LQQARQDRAEE
-227 AAAETAYD
+227 ETAYD
-235 TRLFHEEPEE
+235 TQLFAQEQEEEPI
-245 ESVENLTEALPDAN
+245 ENLTAPAQDN
-259 RPHHPVYDVIADTSR
+259 RPHHPAYDVIADTGR
-274 FPKQAA
+274 IPVQPAQPVQPLVQQA
-280 APVQQ
+280 APVNQ
-285 PARQYAQPYTAPV
+285 PAQPVQPATPSQPAASAPV
-298 TPVVP
+298 IPNYT
-303 EAPFTQQPAPQ
+303 PAPTYAAYAAAAGYTPASYGTPAAESQ
-314 SRAGFDVDLG
+314 PRASFDVDLG
-324 PDATEAAR
+324 PEATASAA
-332 VKAETHDPLEPVNI
+332 KAAIEHDPLEPVSI

-356 LSGKTNSPLHYARPQ
+356 LSHLSDTSHYHAATADPQ
-371 QAAPAPA
+371 PAVQPAADEFELKLDDPAKAAP
-378 PQEDF
+378 
-383 ELQLEPAEE
+383 EE
-392 EPAYTAP
+392 
-399 YTAPASYTAPS
+399 
-410 TSYTAAP
+410 AAG
-417 ADSAPAP
+417 
-424 QEPVDELDAL
+424 DELDNL
-434 INRAVSGHA
+434 ISRAVSGHA
-443 PYYAPQEV
+443 PYYGEQDV
-451 SAETTLDLPQPTE
+451 SSETTLDLPQESE
-464 FETPLTPV
+464 FSVPLTP
-472 PQEPQFDTP
+472 EPTFDTP
-481 LVPVEPEE
+481 LLPVEDDNSFGFPVDGEE
-489 DLPEP
+489 GVFTGTIPAEEP
-494 TPVELPQIDMTGRV
+494 H
-508 QGDTMVISPADLAA
+508 SA
-522 GMAAQNVAP
+522 
-531 LGEPTAAD
+531 
-539 ASTTPAAAPMPAAPV
+539 PAASAAPAIPTIGGSFSVNEAVSDAWNSGRPISDVLNAQPAAPV
-554 SPAVPASPAAIPT
+554 PQAAPVVPAS
-567 LGGSFSDTGSVVSAA
+567 SVAVAVSA
-582 WQSGRSVSEML
+582 
-593 DAMASQPAAPSA
+593 QP
-605 PAVPV
+605 
-610 QAPAYTAPA
+610 Q
-619 AEPVQE
+619 Q
-625 ETTPAQTPAYTAP
+625 P
-638 TTPQPAPSAPA
+638 TGT
-649 YQPAPQPMTR
+649 
-659 PAAETTQSS
+659 ESS
-668 FTVPQQGEAARVR
+668 FVVPQRGEAAHLQ
-681 VSTAVGNSAGAPIHT
+681 VSTSVGNSASAPISS
-696 PPVAAKADPNA
+696 PPSAAKADSNTMNLAA
-707 MRLPTSE
+707 MQAEPV
-714 EQPPEPYC
+714 EPYC
-722 YPSLNLFNPTRPDDE
+722 YPSLNLFNATRPDDE

-832 SVFESQNYINMR
+832 AVFESQNYINMR

-854 IAGTAQV
+854 IAGAAQV

-886 IIISFLFRSGPED
+886 IIISFLFRSSPED

-963 LAAQTGMEHL
+963 LAAQTGLEHL

-1051 SGGAEK
+1051 ASGAEK

-1087 GAVLSFIKSTSTA
+1087 GAVLSFIKSTSST

-1112 RAVAEKGSKKGGD
+1112 RAVAEKGSKKGSD
-1125 DDGDAGGALDAM
+1125 DDGDTGGALDPM
-1137 FEQAVECVIEAG
+1137 FEQAVECVIDAG

-1189 AVLVTKSEWEERKLN
+1189 TVLVSKAQWEERKLN
-1204 GRYDE
+1204 GQYDEA

>member
-6 SGKKSTKSSGTKK
+6 SGKSSGNKN
-19 RTSSSK
+19 RSSSSSK
-25 SSSSRS
+25 SKSRSSSSRS
-31 TSARSASSRSSRPSG
+31 STTYRASSGKSGQSSSSRSKAQASR
-46 RAKRRAETPNL
+46 RAQRRAETPNL
-57 ARSVLLVGLSLLCV
+57 ARSILLAGLGLLCV
-71 ALVLVPGQNL
+71 AMVLVPGQNM
-81 WRTLRSWYFGV
+81 WKTLRGGLFGI
-92 FGVMTYFVGPFL
+92 FGVMTYLVGPFL

-111 ASGYRVALFAGK
+111 ASGYRVTLFAGK
-123 VSLMGVLCA
+123 VALMSVLCA
-132 GVPVIFSKLNVEGLK
+132 GVPVIFSNVSLND
-147 AGEVIK
+147 ANPWQIIK
-153 MLFTRGGTYYWE
+153 MLFARGQTNFWE
-165 GGVLGAPVGATLL
+165 GGVWGAPVGGTLL
-178 ALFGRPASNI
+178 ALFGRPASNVI
-188 LMLLV
+188 MLLV

-206 VDVVLF
+206 ADVVLF
-212 VDTQYKK
+212 VNNQYQK
-219 LQAKREER
+219 LQQARQDRAEE
-227 AAAETAYD
+227 ETAYD
-235 TRLFHEEPEE
+235 TQLFAQEQEEEPI
-245 ESVENLTEALPDAN
+245 ENLTAPVQDN
-259 RPHHPVYDVIADTSR
+259 RPHHPAYDVIADTGR
-274 FPKQAA
+274 IPVQPAQPVQPLVQQA
-280 APVQQ
+280 APVNQ
-285 PARQYAQPYTAPV
+285 PAQPVQSAVPSQPAASAPV
-298 TPVVP
+298 IPNYT
-303 EAPFTQQPAPQ
+303 PAPTYAAYAAAAGYTPASYGTPAAESQ
-314 SRAGFDVDLG
+314 PRASFDVDLG
-324 PDATEAAR
+324 PEATASAA
-332 VKAETHDPLEPVNI
+332 KAAIEHDPLEPVNI

-356 LSGKTNSPLHYARPQ
+356 LSHLSDTSHYHAATADPQ
-371 QAAPAPA
+371 PAVQPAADEFELKLDDPAEAAP
-378 PQEDF
+378 
-383 ELQLEPAEE
+383 EE
-392 EPAYTAP
+392 
-399 YTAPASYTAPS
+399 
-410 TSYTAAP
+410 AAG
-417 ADSAPAP
+417 
-424 QEPVDELDAL
+424 DELDNL
-434 INRAVSGHA
+434 ISRAVSGHA
-443 PYYAPQEV
+443 PYYGEQDV
-451 SAETTLDLPQPTE
+451 SSETTLDLPQESE
-464 FETPLTPV
+464 FSVPLTP
-472 PQEPQFDTP
+472 EPTFDTP
-481 LVPVEPEE
+481 LVPVE
-489 DLPEP
+489 D
-494 TPVELPQIDMTGRV
+494 
-508 QGDTMVISPADLAA
+508 
-522 GMAAQNVAP
+522 
-531 LGEPTAAD
+531 D
-539 ASTTPAAAPMPAAPV
+539 ASFGIPVDGEEGAFTGNTPAEEPHSAPAVSAAP
-554 SPAVPASPAAIPT
+554 AIPT
-567 LGGSFSDTGSVVSAA
+567 IGGSFSVNEAVSDAWNSGRPISDVLNAQPATPVPQAASVVPASSVAAAVSA
-582 WQSGRSVSEML
+582 
-593 DAMASQPAAPSA
+593 QP
-605 PAVPV
+605 
-610 QAPAYTAPA
+610 Q
-619 AEPVQE
+619 Q
-625 ETTPAQTPAYTAP
+625 P
-638 TTPQPAPSAPA
+638 TGT
-649 YQPAPQPMTR
+649 
-659 PAAETTQSS
+659 ESS
-668 FTVPQQGEAARVR
+668 FVVPQRGEAAHLQ
-681 VSTAVGNSAGAPIHT
+681 VSTSVGNSASAPISS
-696 PPVAAKADPNA
+696 PPSAAKADPNTMNLAA
-707 MRLPTSE
+707 MQAEPV
-714 EQPPEPYC
+714 EPYC
-722 YPSLNLFNPTRPDDE
+722 YPSLNLFNATRPDDE

-832 SVFESQNYINMR
+832 AVFESQNYINMR

-854 IAGTAQV
+854 IAGAAQV

-886 IIISFLFRSGPED
+886 IIISFLFRSSPED

-963 LAAQTGMEHL
+963 LAAQTGLEHL

-1051 SGGAEK
+1051 ASGAEK

-1087 GAVLSFIKSTSTA
+1087 GAVLSFIKSTSST

-1112 RAVAEKGSKKGGD
+1112 RAVAEKGSKKGSD
-1125 DDGDAGGALDAM
+1125 DDGDTGGALDPM
-1137 FEQAVECVIEAG
+1137 FEQAVECVIDAG

-1189 AVLVTKSEWEERKLN
+1189 TVLVSKAQWEERKLN
-1204 GRYDE
+1204 GQYDEA

>member
-6 SGKKSTKSSGTKK
+6 SGKSSGNKN
-19 RTSSSK
+19 RSSSSSK
-25 SSSSRS
+25 SKSRSSSSRS
-31 TSARSASSRSSRPSG
+31 STTYRASSGKSGQSSSSRSKAQASR
-46 RAKRRAETPNL
+46 RAQRRAETPNL
-57 ARSVLLVGLSLLCV
+57 ARSILLAGLGLLCV
-71 ALVLVPGQNL
+71 AMVLVPGQNM
-81 WRTLRSWYFGV
+81 WKTLRGGLFGI
-92 FGVMTYFVGPFL
+92 FGVMTYLVGPFL

-111 ASGYRVALFAGK
+111 ASGYRVTLFAGK
-123 VSLMGVLCA
+123 VALMSVLCA
-132 GVPVIFSKLNVEGLK
+132 GVPVIFSNVSLND
-147 AGEVIK
+147 ANPWQIIK
-153 MLFTRGGTYYWE
+153 MLFARGQTNFWE
-165 GGVLGAPVGATLL
+165 GGVWGAPVGGTLL

-188 LMLLV
+188 IMLLV

-206 VDVVLF
+206 ADVVLF
-212 VDTQYKK
+212 VNNQYQK
-219 LQAKREER
+219 LQQARQDRAEE
-227 AAAETAYD
+227 ETAYD
-235 TRLFHEEPEE
+235 TQLFAQEQEEEPI
-245 ESVENLTEALPDAN
+245 ENLTAPAQDN
-259 RPHHPVYDVIADTSR
+259 RPHHPAYDVIADTGR
-274 FPKQAA
+274 IPVQPAQPVQPLVQQA
-280 APVQQ
+280 APVNQ
-285 PARQYAQPYTAPV
+285 PAQPVQSAVPSQPAASAPV
-298 TPVVP
+298 IPNYT
-303 EAPFTQQPAPQ
+303 PAPTYAAYAAAAGYTPASYGTPAAESQ
-314 SRAGFDVDLG
+314 PRASFDVDLG
-324 PDATEAAR
+324 PEATASAA
-332 VKAETHDPLEPVNI
+332 KAAIEHDPLEPVNI

-356 LSGKTNSPLHYARPQ
+356 LSHLSDTSHYHAAAAEQ
-371 QAAPAPA
+371 QPTVQPAAD
-378 PQEDF
+378 EF
-383 ELQLEPAEE
+383 ELKLDDPAE
-392 EPAYTAP
+392 TAP
-399 YTAPASYTAPS
+399 EEA
-410 TSYTAAP
+410 
-417 ADSAPAP
+417 
-424 QEPVDELDAL
+424 VGDELDNL
-434 INRAVSGHA
+434 ISRAVSGHA
-443 PYYAPQEV
+443 PYYGEQDV
-451 SAETTLDLPQPTE
+451 SSETTLDLPQESE
-464 FETPLTPV
+464 FSVPLTPQ
-472 PQEPQFDTP
+472 PTFDTP
-481 LVPVEPEE
+481 LVPVE
-489 DLPEP
+489 D
-494 TPVELPQIDMTGRV
+494 
-508 QGDTMVISPADLAA
+508 
-522 GMAAQNVAP
+522 
-531 LGEPTAAD
+531 D
-539 ASTTPAAAPMPAAPV
+539 ASFDIPVDGEEGAFTGTTPAEEPHSAPAASAAP
-554 SPAVPASPAAIPT
+554 AIPT
-567 LGGSFSDTGSVVSAA
+567 IGGSFSVNEAVSDA
-582 WQSGRSVSEML
+582 WNSGRPISDVL
-593 DAMASQPAAPSA
+593 N
-605 PAVPV
+605 
-610 QAPAYTAPA
+610 
-619 AEPVQE
+619 
-625 ETTPAQTPAYTAP
+625 AQP
-638 TTPQPAPSAPA
+638 TTPVPQAAPVVPTSSVAAAVSAQPQ
-649 YQPAPQPMTR
+649 QPTGT
-659 PAAETTQSS
+659 ESS
-668 FTVPQQGEAARVR
+668 FVVPQRGEAAHLQ
-681 VSTAVGNSAGAPIHT
+681 VSTSVGNSASAPISS
-696 PPVAAKADPNA
+696 PPSAAKADPNTMNLAA
-707 MRLPTSE
+707 MQAEPV
-714 EQPPEPYC
+714 EPYC
-722 YPSLNLFNPTRPDDE
+722 YPSLNLFNATHPDDE

-832 SVFESQNYINMR
+832 AVFESQNYINMR

-854 IAGTAQV
+854 IAGAAQV

-886 IIISFLFRSGPED
+886 IIISFLFRSSPED

-963 LAAQTGMEHL
+963 LAAQTGLEHL

-1051 SGGAEK
+1051 ASGAEK

-1087 GAVLSFIKSTSTA
+1087 GAVLSFIKSTSST

-1112 RAVAEKGSKKGGD
+1112 RAVAEKGSKKGSD
-1125 DDGDAGGALDAM
+1125 DDGDTGGALDPM
-1137 FEQAVECVIEAG
+1137 FEQAVECVIDAG

-1189 AVLVTKSEWEERKLN
+1189 TVLVSKAQWEERKLN
-1204 GRYDE
+1204 GQYDEA

>member
-6 SGKKSTKSSGTKK
+6 SGKSSGNKN
-19 RTSSSK
+19 RSSSSSK
-25 SSSSRS
+25 SKSRSSSSRS
-31 TSARSASSRSSRPSG
+31 STTYRASSGKSGQSSSSRSKAQASR
-46 RAKRRAETPNL
+46 RAQRRAETPNL
-57 ARSVLLVGLSLLCV
+57 ARSILLAGLGLLCV
-71 ALVLVPGQNL
+71 AMVLVPGQNM
-81 WRTLRSWYFGV
+81 WKTLRGGLFGI
-92 FGVMTYFVGPFL
+92 FGVMTYLVGPFL

-111 ASGYRVALFAGK
+111 ASGYRVTLFAGK
-123 VSLMGVLCA
+123 VALMSVLCA
-132 GVPVIFSKLNVEGLK
+132 GVPVIFSNVSPND
-147 AGEVIK
+147 ANPWQIIK
-153 MLFTRGGTYYWE
+153 MLFARGQTNFWE
-165 GGVLGAPVGATLL
+165 GGVWGAPVGGTLL
-178 ALFGRPASNI
+178 ALFGRPASNVI
-188 LMLLV
+188 MLLV

-206 VDVVLF
+206 ADVVLF
-212 VDTQYKK
+212 VNNQYQK
-219 LQAKREER
+219 LQQARQDRAEE
-227 AAAETAYD
+227 ETAYD
-235 TRLFHEEPEE
+235 TQLFAQEQEEEPI
-245 ESVENLTEALPDAN
+245 ENLTAPVQDN
-259 RPHHPVYDVIADTSR
+259 RPHHPAYDVIADTGR
-274 FPKQAA
+274 IPVQPAQPVQPLVQQA
-280 APVQQ
+280 APVNQPTQPVQ
-285 PARQYAQPYTAPV
+285 PAIPSQPAASAPV
-298 TPVVP
+298 IPNYT
-303 EAPFTQQPAPQ
+303 PAPTYAAYAAAAGYTPASYGTPAAESQ
-314 SRAGFDVDLG
+314 PRASFDVDLG
-324 PDATEAAR
+324 PEATASAA
-332 VKAETHDPLEPVNI
+332 KAAIEHDPLEPVNI

-356 LSGKTNSPLHYARPQ
+356 LSHLSDTSHYHAATADPQ
-371 QAAPAPA
+371 PAVQPAAD
-378 PQEDF
+378 EF
-383 ELQLEPAEE
+383 ELKLDDPAEVAPE
-392 EPAYTAP
+392 E
-399 YTAPASYTAPS
+399 
-410 TSYTAAP
+410 AAG
-417 ADSAPAP
+417 
-424 QEPVDELDAL
+424 DELDNL
-434 INRAVSGHA
+434 ISRAVSGHA
-443 PYYAPQEV
+443 PYYGEQDV
-451 SAETTLDLPQPTE
+451 SSETTLDLAQESE
-464 FETPLTPV
+464 FSVPLTP
-472 PQEPQFDTP
+472 EPTFDTP
-481 LVPVEPEE
+481 LVPVE
-489 DLPEP
+489 D
-494 TPVELPQIDMTGRV
+494 
-508 QGDTMVISPADLAA
+508 
-522 GMAAQNVAP
+522 
-531 LGEPTAAD
+531 D
-539 ASTTPAAAPMPAAPV
+539 ASFGIPVDGEEGAFTGNTPAKEPHSAPAASAAP
-554 SPAVPASPAAIPT
+554 AIPT
-567 LGGSFSDTGSVVSAA
+567 IGGSFSVNEAVSNAWNSGRPISDVLNAQPATPVPQAAPVVPASSVAAAVSA
-582 WQSGRSVSEML
+582 
-593 DAMASQPAAPSA
+593 QP
-605 PAVPV
+605 
-610 QAPAYTAPA
+610 Q
-619 AEPVQE
+619 Q
-625 ETTPAQTPAYTAP
+625 P
-638 TTPQPAPSAPA
+638 TGT
-649 YQPAPQPMTR
+649 
-659 PAAETTQSS
+659 ESS
-668 FTVPQQGEAARVR
+668 FVVPQRGEAAHLQ
-681 VSTAVGNSAGAPIHT
+681 VSTSVGNSASAPISS
-696 PPVAAKADPNA
+696 PPSVAKADPNTMNLAA
-707 MRLPTSE
+707 MQAEPV
-714 EQPPEPYC
+714 EPYC
-722 YPSLNLFNPTRPDDE
+722 YPSLNLFNATRPDDE

-832 SVFESQNYINMR
+832 AVFESQNYINMR

-854 IAGTAQV
+854 IAGAAQV

-886 IIISFLFRSGPED
+886 IIISFLFRSSPED

-963 LAAQTGMEHL
+963 LAAQTGLEHL

-1051 SGGAEK
+1051 ASGAEK

-1087 GAVLSFIKSTSTA
+1087 GAVLSFIKSTSST

-1112 RAVAEKGSKKGGD
+1112 RAVAEKGSKKGSD
-1125 DDGDAGGALDAM
+1125 DDGDTGGALDPM
-1137 FEQAVECVIEAG
+1137 FEQAVECVIDAG

-1189 AVLVTKSEWEERKLN
+1189 TVLVSKAQWEERKLN
-1204 GRYDE
+1204 GQYDEA

>member
-6 SGKKSTKSSGTKK
+6 SGKKSTKNSSGKK
-19 RTSSSK
+19 GAATSRGTGRSSTG
-25 SSSSRS
+25 RS
-31 TSARSASSRSSRPSG
+31 ASARSGAASRSRQPSR
-46 RAKRRAETPNL
+46 RAQRRAETPNL
-57 ARSVLLVGLSLLCV
+57 ARSILLVGLGLLCV

-92 FGVMTYFVGPFL
+92 FGITTYLVGPFL

-111 ASGYRVALFAGK
+111 ATGYRVALFAGK

-132 GVPVIFSKLNVEGLK
+132 SVPVIFSKLNIENLK
-147 AGEVIK
+147 VGEIVK
-153 MLFTRGGTYYWE
+153 MLFTRGGTYFWE
-165 GGVLGAPVGATLL
+165 GGVLGAPIGATLL

-188 LMLLV
+188 IMLLI

-206 VDVVLF
+206 ADVVLF
-212 VDTQYKK
+212 VDGQYKT

-235 TRLFHEEPEE
+235 TRLFEQEPEE
-245 ESVENLTEALPDAN
+245 ESVENLTGALPDSS

-274 FPKQAA
+274 FPKQTPPAPQRQAA
-280 APVQQ
+280 CTP
-285 PARQYAQPYTAPV
+285 PV
-298 TPVVP
+298 TPAVP
-303 EAPFTQQPAPQ
+303 EAPFAAKPAAQ
-314 SRAGFDVDLG
+314 THASFDVDLG
-324 PDATEAAR
+324 PGAGENAR
-332 VKAETHDPLEPVNI
+332 QKAVSADPLEPVSI

-356 LSGKTNSPLHYARPQ
+356 LSNRANSTLRHTQPQ
-371 QAAPAPA
+371 PAPA
-378 PQEDF
+378 PKEDF
-383 ELQLEPAEE
+383 ELQLQPSSEPA
-392 EPAYTAP
+392 AP
-399 YTAPASYTAPS
+399 VYSTPLTPVTPAPAAQAS
-410 TSYTAAP
+410 
-417 ADSAPAP
+417 PAP
-424 QEPVDELDAL
+424 QDELDAL

-443 PYYAPQEV
+443 PYYTPQEV

-472 PQEPQFDTP
+472 PQEPKFDTP
-481 LVPVEPEE
+481 LIPVEDE
-489 DLPEP
+489 PEP
-494 TPVELPQIDMTGRV
+494 IPVELPQLDMTGRV
-508 QGDTMVISPADLAA
+508 QGDTMVLSPADLAA
-522 GMAAQNVAP
+522 QMAADAAP
-531 LGEPTAAD
+531 LG
-539 ASTTPAAAPMPAAPV
+539 TPAPVAVPAAPEA
-554 SPAVPASPAAIPT
+554 PAVSAPIPT
-567 LGGSFSDTGSVVSAA
+567 LGGSFSDTGSAVSAA

-593 DAMASQPAAPSA
+593 DEMLAETPAAPAQPVVEAPAPAADPYTAAPQPYQSA
-605 PAVPV
+605 PA
-610 QAPAYTAPA
+610 
-619 AEPVQE
+619 
-625 ETTPAQTPAYTAP
+625 
-638 TTPQPAPSAPA
+638 
-649 YQPAPQPMTR
+649 MTR

-668 FTVPQQGEAARVR
+668 FTVPRQGETARVQ

-696 PPVAAKADPNA
+696 PPCAAKAAPNA

-722 YPSLNLFNPTRPDDE
+722 YPSLNLFNATRPDDE

-832 SVFESQNYINMR
+832 AVFESQNYINMR

-1125 DDGDAGGALDAM
+1125 DDGDGGGALDAM

-1189 AVLVTKSEWEERKLN
+1189 AVLVTKAEWEERKLN
-1204 GRYDE
+1204 GQYDG